1 MRTKI
6 GTRLLSLF
14 LTAICVIGLI
24 PTSAFAAS
32 SENMPSEITLKKSDY
47 FLDTDGSKTYNSPS
61 FDKPLYLHI
70 INMNVGGKTKVGFC
84 AEHGKQLGNTLI
96 GKKWGNPEPVTNS
109 FIKMMIG
116 YYYCMTDAKYMT
128 DAYKAK
134 FGSQLWTDQNMIRYH
149 NAWIQALCW
158 RALGQGAAIPSD
170 AEGQRVAIAK
180 ELMYIANAKN
190 GTSYSDIYT
199 DKYGTTT
206 FYEKGCKVIDN
217 PDCWPDVD
225 VTLYHYIGGNATSP
239 DGKKH
244 YTNDNTQAIMV
255 ATPRGEPTIDDYQIV
270 VKKVDSSN
278 PTKGLPGATFSLT
291 MVGSDDPSFPMTGVT
306 GQDGTYTFKPLKAGT
321 YQVTETEAPEGYQ
334 IDNPGPYT
342 VTLPMNGQK
351 TVTVTATDTPITTSS
366 GSIRKVD
373 KDIPTMGLAGAT
385 IRITGIDN
393 NFKYEGQTV
402 AGGALTDVPWDTM
415 PVGSYIAEEI
425 GAPEGYIL
433 PSPHEKKEFYWDKKS
448 DVTLVFENDSKVKVQ
463 LLKKDESNNPLPG
476 CLFTVIKNGQTLFS
490 AVTDAAG
497 TITVPNVTEGTYWFV
512 EKDAPEGY
520 VVNSEPV
527 TAYVSAADIQ
537 GNKTVTVEATNHRKP
552 GLEIVKIDSV
562 TKEPVANCT
571 FDIRSIDG
579 TYHETLTTDG
589 AGRIFLENMTPGSY
603 EVKETAVPKGYNLNP
618 EKQTVE
624 LTAGGTFTLTFEN
637 VPKTDF
643 TLFKHDSN
651 NHPIAGVT
659 FEISKKGGQSLGHFT
674 TDGQGK
680 LTVPNLEPGIYVAV
694 ETDCPDD
701 YILDKTP
708 HEFQVNAGKTE
719 VGIDV
724 VNLKKPEITV
734 KKVDSIVGG
743 GVEGAK
749 FEIFYAGTGG
759 TGSPAGTY
767 ESLGTKYTDANGI
780 IHLDHLK
787 EGWYRF
793 TEVEAPEGYQLDEP
807 STQEIYL
814 KGDDNA
820 ELTFKDT
827 PLSAIIVMKKDG
839 VNGKAL
845 PGATFQLRYLDGTSG
860 TGGTVIGEKVTDQNG
875 VCSWTGLKA
884 GTYIVEE
891 VKPAPGYNIVEGPK
905 TVYISGKAQDVITV
919 SFDNSP
925 DGTLLIKKV
934 DAKNPTKVLAGA
946 KFRVQYTNGTLL
958 GNDNGI
964 FTTDENGQ
972 ITIAGLEPEKT
983 IIVTE
988 VEAPAGYIIDGQAQ
1002 TIDIKSGKVVSITFK
1017 NAPKGEL
1024 VIEKTDA
1031 ATGKLLPG
1039 AEFIIRKSDGTE
1051 VGADGNIH
1059 NNLTI
1064 ESGTLSSDSHFVTGG
1079 DGRIII
1085 KGLTPGNYTI
1095 TEVKAPDGYLIGK
1108 NASRTIQITAGDTQT
1123 ITFANPS
1130 TCSLLIKKVCSIN
1143 TDKMLEGAVFD
1154 VRYADGS
1161 VVGDSNGVYETGADG
1176 TILITGLEANKA
1188 IIVTET
1194 KAPNGFAIDTKPQT
1208 VTTIAGKVVQLTFA
1222 NAPYGK
1228 LVIEKRDA
1236 ETNNLLPGAEFRVT
1250 TAAGCEVGQNGVIG
1264 DTTLT
1269 SNGIFRTDADG
1280 KITISNLRPGNYIIT
1295 EIKAPDG
1302 YLIDDPTRN
1311 VTVTA
1316 GDTQTI
1322 VFKNHSTCSLLIKKV
1337 CTENPDKMLEG
1348 AVFDVRYADG
1358 TVVGDSNG
1366 VFTTGADGTILI
1378 TGLEANK
1385 AIVVTET
1392 KAPDGFAIDTT
1403 PQTITTQAGKVVQLT
1418 FANAP
1423 YGKII
1428 IEKRDSKTNELLPG
1442 AEFRVTTAAGC
1453 EVGQNGVIG
1462 DTNLTSNGIFTTGAD
1477 GKITITNVRP
1487 GSYVITEIKAPDG
1500 YLIDDPTRTITVTSG
1515 DTQTIVFKDTKPG
1528 GLIIEKRD
1536 SVTKEPLAGAT
1547 FKVTTSDGRFVAQDG
1562 GATSTNGLYTTDAN
1576 GQIHIVDL
1584 DPDTYVVTEV
1594 TAPDG
1599 YLMDAPSQTVKI
1611 EKNDTQTLTFYD
1623 TPLGGLTIVKV
1634 DSESGKRLEGAKIE
1648 VAKLNGEIV
1657 GTYVT
1662 DKLGV
1667 IQLPDLDDGWYQL
1680 TEIKAPKGYLLDS
1693 TPQKVEVKKGETKTF
1708 EFENTAS
1715 ASMLIHK
1722 IDSVTKKG
1730 IQGVKFV
1737 VYDSS
1742 MTPIGEYESDDQ
1754 GYVHLN
1760 KTLEDGKYYVRE
1772 IVAAEGYILDNKV
1785 KSFTVLAGDT
1795 AMIEW
1800 ENTSELGQIQV
1811 IKTSEGYSSVNG
1823 LPAGTPLS
1831 GAIFA
1836 VYDKQNNVV
1845 DKFQTNENGIGS
1857 SKKLPLGIYTVK
1869 EVQAPANYGL
1879 NPTVFTA
1886 DIEFAGQVVK
1896 LNVTDPVI
1904 TAGVSIKKTGYAQTM
1919 NNNVMRWTVSGVRND
1934 STTSLQSFYWRDTLP
1949 TDAVRLTRLVTGTY
1963 STTQTYKVTFT
1974 TNLNSQ
1980 WRTAYDNLST
1990 AKNYTLD
1997 MSSAALGLAS
2007 NEYVTQFMLSFGIVP
2022 AGFHQLTNATV
2033 DAQTLYALTNG
2044 YKFTNK
2050 ADVGGLL
2057 GGNWVQSIA
2066 RWTTSVYSHYVPAKP
2081 AAPKSPKL
2089 PRTGY

>member
-1 MRTKI
+1 MRQKI

-24 PTSAFAAS
+24 PTSAFAAPS
-32 SENMPSEITLKKSDY
+32 GSMPSEITLQKSDY

-61 FDKPLYLHI
+61 FGEPLYLHI
-70 INMNVGGKTKVGFC
+70 INMNVGGKTNVGFC

-116 YYYCMTDAKYMT
+116 YYYCMTDAKYQT
-128 DAYKAK
+128 DAYKEK
-134 FGSQLWTDQNMIRYH
+134 WGGELWTDQNLIRYH

-170 AEGQRVAIAK
+170 AEGQKVAIAK

-206 FYEKGCKVIDN
+206 FYQKGEKVLDN
-217 PDCWPDVD
+217 TDCWPDVD

-255 ATPRGEPTIDDYQIV
+255 ATPSIPTLGNYQIT

-278 PTKGLPGATFSLT
+278 PTKGLAGAEFSLE
-291 MVGSDDPSFPMTGVT
+291 MVGSDDPKFPMTGVT
-306 GQDGTYTFKPLKAGT
+306 GQGGTLTFKDLKAGT
-321 YQVTETEAPEGYQ
+321 YQVTETKAPEDYQ

-342 VTLPMNGQK
+342 VTLPTNGQN
-351 TVTVTATDTPITTSS
+351 TVTVTATDTPITLAS

-373 KDIPTMGLAGAT
+373 KDRPTMGLAGAT

-393 NFKYEGQTV
+393 NFTYEGQTV
-402 AGGALTDVPWDTM
+402 EGGALTDVPWDTM
-415 PVGSYIAEEI
+415 PVGSYVAEEI

-433 PSPHEKKEFYWDKKS
+433 PSPHEKKEFYWDKKNE
-448 DVTLVFENDSKVKVQ
+448 VKLVFENDSKVKVQ

-708 HEFQVNAGKTE
+708 HEFQVNAGVTN

-793 TEVEAPEGYQLDEP
+793 TEVEAPAGYQLDEP

-845 PGATFQLRYLDGTSG
+845 PGATFQLRYLGGTSG

-875 VCSWTGLKA
+875 VCSWTSLKA

-934 DAKNPTKVLAGA
+934 DAKHPTKVLAGA

-988 VEAPAGYIIDGQAQ
+988 IEAPAGYIIDGQAQ

-1031 ATGKLLPG
+1031 ATGKLLSG

-1059 NNLTI
+1059 NDLTI

-1123 ITFANPS
+1123 ITFANP
-1130 TCSLLIKKVCSIN
+1130 
-1143 TDKMLEGAVFD
+1143 
-1154 VRYADGS
+1154 
-1161 VVGDSNGVYETGADG
+1161 
-1176 TILITGLEANKA
+1176 
-1188 IIVTET
+1188 
-1194 KAPNGFAIDTKPQT
+1194 
-1208 VTTIAGKVVQLTFA
+1208 
-1222 NAPYGK
+1222 
-1228 LVIEKRDA
+1228 
-1236 ETNNLLPGAEFRVT
+1236 
-1250 TAAGCEVGQNGVIG
+1250 
-1264 DTTLT
+1264 
-1269 SNGIFRTDADG
+1269 
-1280 KITISNLRPGNYIIT
+1280 
-1295 EIKAPDG
+1295 
-1302 YLIDDPTRN
+1302 
-1311 VTVTA
+1311 
-1316 GDTQTI
+1316 
-1322 VFKNHSTCSLLIKKV
+1322 STCSLLIKKV

-1487 GSYVITEIKAPDG
+1487 GNYIITEIKAPDG

-1648 VAKLNGEIV
+1648 VAKMNGEIV

-1722 IDSVTKKG
+1722 IDSVTRKG

>member
-1 MRTKI
+1 
-6 GTRLLSLF
+6 
-14 LTAICVIGLI
+14 
-24 PTSAFAAS
+24 
-32 SENMPSEITLKKSDY
+32 MPSEITLKKSDY

-70 INMNVGGKTKVGFC
+70 INMNVGGETKVGFC

-116 YYYCMTDAKYMT
+116 YYYCMTDAKYQT
-128 DAYKAK
+128 DAYKEKWGGA
-134 FGSQLWTDQNMIRYH
+134 LWTDQNMIRYH

-170 AEGQRVAIAK
+170 AEGQKVAIAK

-206 FYEKGCKVIDN
+206 FYQKGEKVLDN
-217 PDCWPDVD
+217 TDCWPDVD
-225 VTLYHYIGGNATSP
+225 VTQYHYIGGNATSP

-255 ATPRGEPTIDDYQIV
+255 ATPKEPTSEKYQIV

-278 PTKGLPGATFSLT
+278 PTKGLAGAEFSLE
-291 MVGSDDPSFPMTGVT
+291 MVGSDDPKFPMTGVT
-306 GQDGTYTFKPLKAGT
+306 GQNGTLTFTNLKAGT
-321 YQVTETEAPEGYQ
+321 YQVTETKAPEDYQ

-342 VTLPMNGQK
+342 VTLPTNGQK
-351 TVTVTATDTPITTSS
+351 TVTVTATDTPITIAS

-373 KDIPTMGLAGAT
+373 KDRPTMGLAGAT

-415 PVGSYIAEEI
+415 PVGSYVAEEI

-433 PSPHEKKEFYWDKKS
+433 PSPHEKKEFYWDKKNE
-448 DVTLVFENDSKVKVQ
+448 VKLVFENDSKVKVQ

-562 TKEPVANCT
+562 TKKPVANCT

-708 HEFQVNAGKTE
+708 HEFQVNAGVTN

-793 TEVEAPEGYQLDEP
+793 TEVEAPAGYQLDEP

-845 PGATFQLRYLDGTSG
+845 PGATFQLRYLGGTSG
-860 TGGTVIGEKVTDQNG
+860 TGGTAIGEKVTDQNG

-934 DAKNPTKVLAGA
+934 DAKHPTKVLAGA

-988 VEAPAGYIIDGQAQ
+988 IEAPAGYIIDGQAQ

-1059 NNLTI
+1059 NDLTI

-1123 ITFANPS
+1123 ITFANP
-1130 TCSLLIKKVCSIN
+1130 
-1143 TDKMLEGAVFD
+1143 
-1154 VRYADGS
+1154 
-1161 VVGDSNGVYETGADG
+1161 
-1176 TILITGLEANKA
+1176 
-1188 IIVTET
+1188 
-1194 KAPNGFAIDTKPQT
+1194 
-1208 VTTIAGKVVQLTFA
+1208 
-1222 NAPYGK
+1222 
-1228 LVIEKRDA
+1228 
-1236 ETNNLLPGAEFRVT
+1236 
-1250 TAAGCEVGQNGVIG
+1250 
-1264 DTTLT
+1264 
-1269 SNGIFRTDADG
+1269 
-1280 KITISNLRPGNYIIT
+1280 
-1295 EIKAPDG
+1295 
-1302 YLIDDPTRN
+1302 
-1311 VTVTA
+1311 
-1316 GDTQTI
+1316 
-1322 VFKNHSTCSLLIKKV
+1322 STCSLLIKKV

-1487 GSYVITEIKAPDG
+1487 GSYIITEIKAPDG

-1648 VAKLNGEIV
+1648 VAKMNGEIV

-1722 IDSVTKKG
+1722 IDSVTRKG

>member
-1 MRTKI
+1 MRQKI

-24 PTSAFAAS
+24 PTSAFAAPS
-32 SENMPSEITLKKSDY
+32 GSMPSEITLQKSDY

-61 FDKPLYLHI
+61 FGEPLYLHI

-116 YYYCMTDAKYMT
+116 YYYCMTDAKYQT
-128 DAYKAK
+128 DAYKEK
-134 FGSQLWTDQNMIRYH
+134 WGGELWTDQNLIRYH

-170 AEGQRVAIAK
+170 AEGQKAAIAK

-206 FYEKGCKVIDN
+206 FYQKGEKVLDN
-217 PDCWPDVD
+217 TDCWPDVD

-255 ATPRGEPTIDDYQIV
+255 ATPSIPTLGKYQIV

-278 PTKGLPGATFSLT
+278 PTKGLSGATFSLT
-291 MVGSDDPSFPMTGVT
+291 MVGSTKTLTGVT
-306 GQDGTYTFKPLKAGT
+306 GQDGTYTFKNLKAGT

-334 IDNPGPYT
+334 IDNPGPYA
-342 VTLPMNGQK
+342 VTLPTNGQN
-351 TVTVTATDTPITTSS
+351 TVTVTALDTPITLAS

-373 KDIPTMGLAGAT
+373 KDRPTMGLAGAT

-393 NFKYEGQTV
+393 NFTYEGQTV
-402 AGGALTDVPWDTM
+402 EGGALTDVPWDTM
-415 PVGSYIAEEI
+415 PVGSYVAEEI

-433 PSPHEKKEFYWDKKS
+433 PSPHEKKEFYWDKKNE
-448 DVTLVFENDSKVKVQ
+448 VKLVFENDSKVKVQ

-708 HEFQVNAGKTE
+708 HEFQVNAGVTN

-793 TEVEAPEGYQLDEP
+793 TEVEAPAGYQLDEP

-845 PGATFQLRYLDGTSG
+845 PGATFQLRYLGGTSG

-934 DAKNPTKVLAGA
+934 DAKHPTKVLAGA

-972 ITIAGLEPEKT
+972 ITIAGLEPKKT

-988 VEAPAGYIIDGQAQ
+988 IEAPAGYIIDGQAQ

-1059 NNLTI
+1059 NDLTI

-1085 KGLTPGNYTI
+1085 KGLTPGHYTI

-1123 ITFANPS
+1123 ITFANP
-1130 TCSLLIKKVCSIN
+1130 
-1143 TDKMLEGAVFD
+1143 
-1154 VRYADGS
+1154 
-1161 VVGDSNGVYETGADG
+1161 
-1176 TILITGLEANKA
+1176 
-1188 IIVTET
+1188 
-1194 KAPNGFAIDTKPQT
+1194 
-1208 VTTIAGKVVQLTFA
+1208 
-1222 NAPYGK
+1222 
-1228 LVIEKRDA
+1228 
-1236 ETNNLLPGAEFRVT
+1236 
-1250 TAAGCEVGQNGVIG
+1250 
-1264 DTTLT
+1264 
-1269 SNGIFRTDADG
+1269 
-1280 KITISNLRPGNYIIT
+1280 
-1295 EIKAPDG
+1295 
-1302 YLIDDPTRN
+1302 
-1311 VTVTA
+1311 
-1316 GDTQTI
+1316 
-1322 VFKNHSTCSLLIKKV
+1322 STCSLLIKKV

-1487 GSYVITEIKAPDG
+1487 GSYIITEIKAPDG

-1648 VAKLNGEIV
+1648 VAKMNGEIV

-1722 IDSVTKKG
+1722 IDSVTRKG

>member
-24 PTSAFAAS
+24 PTSAFAAPS
-32 SENMPSEITLKKSDY
+32 GSMPSEITLQKSDY

-61 FDKPLYLHI
+61 FGEPLYLHI
-70 INMNVGGKTKVGFC
+70 INMNVGGETKIGFC

-116 YYYCMTDAKYMT
+116 YYYCMTDAKYQT
-128 DAYKAK
+128 DAYKEK
-134 FGSQLWTDQNMIRYH
+134 WGGELWTDQNLIRYH

-170 AEGQRVAIAK
+170 AEGQKVAIAK

-206 FYEKGCKVIDN
+206 FYQKGEKVLDN
-217 PDCWPDVD
+217 TDCWPDVD
-225 VTLYHYIGGNATSP
+225 VTLYRYIGGNATSP

-255 ATPRGEPTIDDYQIV
+255 ATPKKSDIPSDKYQIV

-278 PTKGLPGATFSLT
+278 PTKGLAGATFSLE
-291 MVGSDDPSFPMTGVT
+291 MVGSDDPKFPMTGVT
-306 GQDGTYTFKPLKAGT
+306 GQDGTYTFKNLKAGT

-334 IDNPGPYT
+334 IDNPGPYA
-342 VTLPMNGQK
+342 VTLPTNGQK
-351 TVTVTATDTPITTSS
+351 TVTVTALDTPITLAS

-373 KDIPTMGLAGAT
+373 KDRPTMGLAGAT

-393 NFKYEGQTV
+393 NFTYEGQTV
-402 AGGALTDVPWDTM
+402 EGGALTDVPWDTM
-415 PVGSYIAEEI
+415 PVGSYVAEEI

-433 PSPHEKKEFYWDKKS
+433 PSPHEKKEFYWDKKNE
-448 DVTLVFENDSKVKVQ
+448 VKLVFENDSKVKVQ

-562 TKEPVANCT
+562 TKKPVANCT

-708 HEFQVNAGKTE
+708 HEFQVNAGVTN

-793 TEVEAPEGYQLDEP
+793 TEVEAPAGYQLDEP

-845 PGATFQLRYLDGTSG
+845 PGATFQLRYLGGTSG

-988 VEAPAGYIIDGQAQ
+988 IEAPAGYIIDGQAQ

-1059 NNLTI
+1059 NDLTI

-1123 ITFANPS
+1123 ITFANP
-1130 TCSLLIKKVCSIN
+1130 
-1143 TDKMLEGAVFD
+1143 
-1154 VRYADGS
+1154 
-1161 VVGDSNGVYETGADG
+1161 
-1176 TILITGLEANKA
+1176 
-1188 IIVTET
+1188 
-1194 KAPNGFAIDTKPQT
+1194 
-1208 VTTIAGKVVQLTFA
+1208 
-1222 NAPYGK
+1222 
-1228 LVIEKRDA
+1228 
-1236 ETNNLLPGAEFRVT
+1236 
-1250 TAAGCEVGQNGVIG
+1250 
-1264 DTTLT
+1264 
-1269 SNGIFRTDADG
+1269 
-1280 KITISNLRPGNYIIT
+1280 
-1295 EIKAPDG
+1295 
-1302 YLIDDPTRN
+1302 
-1311 VTVTA
+1311 
-1316 GDTQTI
+1316 
-1322 VFKNHSTCSLLIKKV
+1322 STCSLLIKKV

-1487 GSYVITEIKAPDG
+1487 GNYIITEIKAPDG

-1648 VAKLNGEIV
+1648 VAKMNGEIV

-1722 IDSVTKKG
+1722 IDSVTRKG

>member
-1 MRTKI
+1 MRQKI

-24 PTSAFAAS
+24 PTSAFAAPS
-32 SENMPSEITLKKSDY
+32 GSMPSEITLQKSDY

-61 FDKPLYLHI
+61 FGEPLYLHI

-116 YYYCMTDAKYMT
+116 YYYCMTDAKYQT
-128 DAYKAK
+128 DAYKEK
-134 FGSQLWTDQNMIRYH
+134 WGGELWTDQNLIRYH

-170 AEGQRVAIAK
+170 AEGQKAAIAK

-206 FYEKGCKVIDN
+206 FYQKGEKVLDN
-217 PDCWPDVD
+217 TDCWPDVD

-255 ATPRGEPTIDDYQIV
+255 ATPSIPTAESYQIV

-278 PTKGLPGATFSLT
+278 PTKGLSGATFSLT
-291 MVGSDDPSFPMTGVT
+291 MVGSTKTLTGVT
-306 GQDGTYTFKPLKAGT
+306 GQDGTYTFKNLKAGT

-334 IDNPGPYT
+334 IDNPGPYA
-342 VTLPMNGQK
+342 VTLPTNGQK
-351 TVTVTATDTPITTSS
+351 TVTVTATDTPITLAS

-373 KDIPTMGLAGAT
+373 KDRPTMGLAGAT

-393 NFKYEGQTV
+393 NFTYEGQTV
-402 AGGALTDVPWDTM
+402 EGGALTDVPWDTM
-415 PVGSYIAEEI
+415 PVGSYVAEEI

-433 PSPHEKKEFYWDKKS
+433 PSPHEKKEFYWDKKNE
-448 DVTLVFENDSKVKVQ
+448 VKLVFENDSKVKVQ

-708 HEFQVNAGKTE
+708 HEFQVNAGVTN

-793 TEVEAPEGYQLDEP
+793 TEVEAPAGYQLDEP

-845 PGATFQLRYLDGTSG
+845 PGATFQLRYLGGTSG

-875 VCSWTGLKA
+875 VCSWTSLKA

-934 DAKNPTKVLAGA
+934 DAKHPTKVLAGA

-988 VEAPAGYIIDGQAQ
+988 IEAPAGYIIDGQAQ

-1031 ATGKLLPG
+1031 ATGKLLSG

-1059 NNLTI
+1059 NDLTI

-1123 ITFANPS
+1123 ITFANP
-1130 TCSLLIKKVCSIN
+1130 
-1143 TDKMLEGAVFD
+1143 
-1154 VRYADGS
+1154 
-1161 VVGDSNGVYETGADG
+1161 
-1176 TILITGLEANKA
+1176 
-1188 IIVTET
+1188 
-1194 KAPNGFAIDTKPQT
+1194 
-1208 VTTIAGKVVQLTFA
+1208 
-1222 NAPYGK
+1222 
-1228 LVIEKRDA
+1228 
-1236 ETNNLLPGAEFRVT
+1236 
-1250 TAAGCEVGQNGVIG
+1250 
-1264 DTTLT
+1264 
-1269 SNGIFRTDADG
+1269 
-1280 KITISNLRPGNYIIT
+1280 
-1295 EIKAPDG
+1295 
-1302 YLIDDPTRN
+1302 
-1311 VTVTA
+1311 
-1316 GDTQTI
+1316 
-1322 VFKNHSTCSLLIKKV
+1322 STCSLLIKKV

-1487 GSYVITEIKAPDG
+1487 GNYVITEIKAPDG

-1648 VAKLNGEIV
+1648 VAKMNGEIV

-1722 IDSVTKKG
+1722 IDSVTRKG

>member
-24 PTSAFAAS
+24 PTSAFAAPS
-32 SENMPSEITLKKSDY
+32 GSMPSEITLQKSDY

-61 FDKPLYLHI
+61 FGEPLYLHI
-70 INMNVGGKTKVGFC
+70 INMNVGGETKIGFC

-116 YYYCMTDAKYMT
+116 YYYCMTDTKYQT
-128 DAYKAK
+128 DAYKEK
-134 FGSQLWTDQNMIRYH
+134 WGGELWTDPNLIRYH

-158 RALGQGAAIPSD
+158 RALGQGTAIPSD
-170 AEGQRVAIAK
+170 AEGQKVAIAK

-206 FYEKGCKVIDN
+206 FYQKGEKVLDN
-217 PDCWPDVD
+217 TDCWPDVD

-244 YTNDNTQAIMV
+244 YTNENTQAIMV
-255 ATPRGEPTIDDYQIV
+255 ATPKEPTSEEYQIV

-278 PTKGLPGATFSLT
+278 PTKGLAGAEFSLE
-291 MVGSDDPSFPMTGVT
+291 MVGSDDPKFPMTGVT
-306 GQDGTYTFKPLKAGT
+306 RQNGTYTFRGLKAGT
-321 YQVTETEAPEGYQ
+321 YQVTETTAPDGYQ

-342 VTLPMNGQK
+342 VTLPTNGQK
-351 TVTVTATDTPITTSS
+351 TVTVTALDTPITLAS

-373 KDIPTMGLAGAT
+373 KDRPTMGLAGAT

-393 NFKYEGQTV
+393 NFTYEGQTV
-402 AGGALTDVPWDTM
+402 EGGALTDVPWDTM
-415 PVGSYIAEEI
+415 PVGSYVAEEI

-433 PSPHEKKEFYWDKKS
+433 PSPHEKKEFYWDKKNE
-448 DVTLVFENDSKVKVQ
+448 VKLVFENDSKVKVQ

-708 HEFQVNAGKTE
+708 HEFQVNAGVTN

-793 TEVEAPEGYQLDEP
+793 TEVEAPAGYQLDEP

-845 PGATFQLRYLDGTSG
+845 PGATFQLRYLGGTSG

-934 DAKNPTKVLAGA
+934 DAKHPTKVLAGA

-972 ITIAGLEPEKT
+972 ITIAGLEPKKT

-988 VEAPAGYIIDGQAQ
+988 IEAPAGYIIDGQAQ

-1059 NNLTI
+1059 NDLTI

-1085 KGLTPGNYTI
+1085 KGLTPGHYTI

-1123 ITFANPS
+1123 ITFANP
-1130 TCSLLIKKVCSIN
+1130 
-1143 TDKMLEGAVFD
+1143 
-1154 VRYADGS
+1154 
-1161 VVGDSNGVYETGADG
+1161 
-1176 TILITGLEANKA
+1176 
-1188 IIVTET
+1188 
-1194 KAPNGFAIDTKPQT
+1194 
-1208 VTTIAGKVVQLTFA
+1208 
-1222 NAPYGK
+1222 
-1228 LVIEKRDA
+1228 
-1236 ETNNLLPGAEFRVT
+1236 
-1250 TAAGCEVGQNGVIG
+1250 
-1264 DTTLT
+1264 
-1269 SNGIFRTDADG
+1269 
-1280 KITISNLRPGNYIIT
+1280 
-1295 EIKAPDG
+1295 
-1302 YLIDDPTRN
+1302 
-1311 VTVTA
+1311 
-1316 GDTQTI
+1316 
-1322 VFKNHSTCSLLIKKV
+1322 STCSLLIKKV

-1487 GSYVITEIKAPDG
+1487 GNYVITEIKAPDG

-1648 VAKLNGEIV
+1648 VAKMNGEIV

-1722 IDSVTKKG
+1722 IDSVTRKG

-2066 RWTTSVYSHYVPAKP
+2066 RWTTSIYSHYVPAKP

>member
-1 MRTKI
+1 MRQKI

-24 PTSAFAAS
+24 PTSAFAAPS
-32 SENMPSEITLKKSDY
+32 GSMPSEITLQKSDY

-61 FDKPLYLHI
+61 FGEPLYLHI

-116 YYYCMTDAKYMT
+116 YYYCMTDAKYQT
-128 DAYKAK
+128 DAYKEK
-134 FGSQLWTDQNMIRYH
+134 WGGELWTDQNLIRYH

-170 AEGQRVAIAK
+170 AEGQKAAIAK

-206 FYEKGCKVIDN
+206 FYQKGEKVLDN
-217 PDCWPDVD
+217 TDCWPDVD

-255 ATPRGEPTIDDYQIV
+255 ATPSIPTAESYQIV

-278 PTKGLPGATFSLT
+278 PTKGLSGATFSLT
-291 MVGSDDPSFPMTGVT
+291 MVGSTKTLTGVT
-306 GQDGTYTFKPLKAGT
+306 GQDGTYTFKNLKAGT

-334 IDNPGPYT
+334 IDNPGPYA
-342 VTLPMNGQK
+342 VTLPTNGQK
-351 TVTVTATDTPITTSS
+351 TVTVTALDTPITLAS

-373 KDIPTMGLAGAT
+373 KDRPTMGLAGAT

-393 NFKYEGQTV
+393 NFTYEGQTV
-402 AGGALTDVPWDTM
+402 EGGALTDVPWDTM
-415 PVGSYIAEEI
+415 PVGSYVAEEI

-433 PSPHEKKEFYWDKKS
+433 PSPHEKKEFYWDKKNE
-448 DVTLVFENDSKVKVQ
+448 VKLVFENDSKVKVQ

-708 HEFQVNAGKTE
+708 HEFQVNAGVTN

-793 TEVEAPEGYQLDEP
+793 TEVEAPAGYQLDEP

-845 PGATFQLRYLDGTSG
+845 PGATFQLRYLGGTSG

-875 VCSWTGLKA
+875 VCSWTSLKA

-934 DAKNPTKVLAGA
+934 DAKHPTKVLAGA

-988 VEAPAGYIIDGQAQ
+988 IEAPAGYIIDGQAQ

-1031 ATGKLLPG
+1031 ATGKLLSG

-1059 NNLTI
+1059 NDLTI

-1123 ITFANPS
+1123 ITFANP
-1130 TCSLLIKKVCSIN
+1130 
-1143 TDKMLEGAVFD
+1143 
-1154 VRYADGS
+1154 
-1161 VVGDSNGVYETGADG
+1161 
-1176 TILITGLEANKA
+1176 
-1188 IIVTET
+1188 
-1194 KAPNGFAIDTKPQT
+1194 
-1208 VTTIAGKVVQLTFA
+1208 
-1222 NAPYGK
+1222 
-1228 LVIEKRDA
+1228 
-1236 ETNNLLPGAEFRVT
+1236 
-1250 TAAGCEVGQNGVIG
+1250 
-1264 DTTLT
+1264 
-1269 SNGIFRTDADG
+1269 
-1280 KITISNLRPGNYIIT
+1280 
-1295 EIKAPDG
+1295 
-1302 YLIDDPTRN
+1302 
-1311 VTVTA
+1311 
-1316 GDTQTI
+1316 
-1322 VFKNHSTCSLLIKKV
+1322 STCSLLIKKV

-1487 GSYVITEIKAPDG
+1487 GNYVITEIKAPDG

-1648 VAKLNGEIV
+1648 VAKMNGEIV

-1708 EFENTAS
+1708 EFENIAS

-1722 IDSVTKKG
+1722 IDSVTRKG

-1760 KTLEDGKYYVRE
+1760 KTLEDGRYYVRE

>member
-1 MRTKI
+1 MRQKI

-24 PTSAFAAS
+24 PTSAFAAPS
-32 SENMPSEITLKKSDY
+32 GSMPSEITLQKSDY

-61 FDKPLYLHI
+61 FGEPLYLHI

-116 YYYCMTDAKYMT
+116 YYYCMTDAKYQT
-128 DAYKAK
+128 DAYKEK
-134 FGSQLWTDQNMIRYH
+134 WGGELWTDQNLIRYH

-170 AEGQRVAIAK
+170 AEGQKAAIAK

-206 FYEKGCKVIDN
+206 FYQKGEKVLDN
-217 PDCWPDVD
+217 TDCWPDVD

-255 ATPRGEPTIDDYQIV
+255 ATPSIPTAESYQIV

-278 PTKGLPGATFSLT
+278 PTKGLSGATFSLT
-291 MVGSDDPSFPMTGVT
+291 MVGSTKTLTGVT
-306 GQDGTYTFKPLKAGT
+306 GQDGTYTFKNLKAGT

-334 IDNPGPYT
+334 IDNPGPYA
-342 VTLPMNGQK
+342 VTLPTNGQK
-351 TVTVTATDTPITTSS
+351 TVTVTALDTPITLAS

-373 KDIPTMGLAGAT
+373 KDRPTMGLAGAT

-393 NFKYEGQTV
+393 NFTYEGQTV
-402 AGGALTDVPWDTM
+402 EGGALTDVPWDTM
-415 PVGSYIAEEI
+415 PVGSYVAEEI

-433 PSPHEKKEFYWDKKS
+433 PSPHEKKEFYWDKKNE
-448 DVTLVFENDSKVKVQ
+448 VKLVFENDSKVKVQ

-708 HEFQVNAGKTE
+708 HEFQVNAGVTN

-793 TEVEAPEGYQLDEP
+793 TEVEAPAGYQLDEP

-845 PGATFQLRYLDGTSG
+845 PGATFQLRYLGGTSG

-934 DAKNPTKVLAGA
+934 DAKHPTKVLAGA

-988 VEAPAGYIIDGQAQ
+988 IEAPAGYIIDGQAQ

-1031 ATGKLLPG
+1031 ATGKLLSG

-1059 NNLTI
+1059 NDLTI

-1123 ITFANPS
+1123 ITFANP
-1130 TCSLLIKKVCSIN
+1130 
-1143 TDKMLEGAVFD
+1143 
-1154 VRYADGS
+1154 
-1161 VVGDSNGVYETGADG
+1161 
-1176 TILITGLEANKA
+1176 
-1188 IIVTET
+1188 
-1194 KAPNGFAIDTKPQT
+1194 
-1208 VTTIAGKVVQLTFA
+1208 
-1222 NAPYGK
+1222 
-1228 LVIEKRDA
+1228 
-1236 ETNNLLPGAEFRVT
+1236 
-1250 TAAGCEVGQNGVIG
+1250 
-1264 DTTLT
+1264 
-1269 SNGIFRTDADG
+1269 
-1280 KITISNLRPGNYIIT
+1280 
-1295 EIKAPDG
+1295 
-1302 YLIDDPTRN
+1302 
-1311 VTVTA
+1311 
-1316 GDTQTI
+1316 
-1322 VFKNHSTCSLLIKKV
+1322 STCSLLIKKV

-1487 GSYVITEIKAPDG
+1487 GNYVITEIKAPDG

-1648 VAKLNGEIV
+1648 VAKMNGEIV

-1722 IDSVTKKG
+1722 IDSVTRKG

>member
-24 PTSAFAAS
+24 PTSAFAAPS
-32 SENMPSEITLKKSDY
+32 GSMPSEITLQKSDY

-61 FDKPLYLHI
+61 FGEPLYLHI
-70 INMNVGGKTKVGFC
+70 INMNVGGETKVGFC

-116 YYYCMTDAKYMT
+116 YYYCMTDAKYQT
-128 DAYKAK
+128 DAYKEK
-134 FGSQLWTDQNMIRYH
+134 WGGELWTDQNLIRYH

-170 AEGQRVAIAK
+170 AEGQKVAIAK

-206 FYEKGCKVIDN
+206 FYQKGEKVLDN
-217 PDCWPDVD
+217 TDCWPDVD
-225 VTLYHYIGGNATSP
+225 VTLYRYIGGNATSP

-244 YTNDNTQAIMV
+244 YTNDNTQAVMV
-255 ATPRGEPTIDDYQIV
+255 ATPKPPTAEDYQIV

-278 PTKGLPGATFSLT
+278 PTKGLAGAAFSLE
-291 MVGSDDPSFPMTGVT
+291 MVGSDDPMFPMTGVT
-306 GQDGTYTFKPLKAGT
+306 GQDGTYTFKKLKAGT
-321 YQVTETEAPEGYQ
+321 YQVTETKAPDGYQ

-342 VTLPMNGQK
+342 VTLPTNGQK
-351 TVTVTATDTPITTSS
+351 TVTVTALDTPITLAS

-373 KDIPTMGLAGAT
+373 KDRPTMGLAGAT

-393 NFKYEGQTV
+393 NFTYEGQTV
-402 AGGALTDVPWDTM
+402 EGGALTDVPWDTM
-415 PVGSYIAEEI
+415 PVGSYVAEEI

-433 PSPHEKKEFYWDKKS
+433 PSPHEKKEFYWDKKNE
-448 DVTLVFENDSKVKVQ
+448 VKLVFENDSKVKVQ

-552 GLEIVKIDSV
+552 GLEIVKINSV

-579 TYHETLTTDG
+579 TYHEALTTDG

-708 HEFQVNAGKTE
+708 HEFQVNAGVTN

-793 TEVEAPEGYQLDEP
+793 TEVEAPAGYQLDEP

-845 PGATFQLRYLDGTSG
+845 PGATFQLRYLGGTSG

-988 VEAPAGYIIDGQAQ
+988 IEAPAGYIIDGQAQ

-1059 NNLTI
+1059 NDLTI

-1123 ITFANPS
+1123 ITFANP
-1130 TCSLLIKKVCSIN
+1130 
-1143 TDKMLEGAVFD
+1143 
-1154 VRYADGS
+1154 
-1161 VVGDSNGVYETGADG
+1161 
-1176 TILITGLEANKA
+1176 
-1188 IIVTET
+1188 
-1194 KAPNGFAIDTKPQT
+1194 
-1208 VTTIAGKVVQLTFA
+1208 
-1222 NAPYGK
+1222 
-1228 LVIEKRDA
+1228 
-1236 ETNNLLPGAEFRVT
+1236 
-1250 TAAGCEVGQNGVIG
+1250 
-1264 DTTLT
+1264 
-1269 SNGIFRTDADG
+1269 
-1280 KITISNLRPGNYIIT
+1280 
-1295 EIKAPDG
+1295 
-1302 YLIDDPTRN
+1302 
-1311 VTVTA
+1311 
-1316 GDTQTI
+1316 
-1322 VFKNHSTCSLLIKKV
+1322 STCSLLIKKV

-1462 DTNLTSNGIFTTGAD
+1462 DTKLTSNGIFTTGAD

-1487 GSYVITEIKAPDG
+1487 GSYIITEIKAPDG

-1536 SVTKEPLAGAT
+1536 SVTKVPLAGAT

-1919 NNNVMRWTVSGVRND
+1919 NNNIMRWTVSGVRND

-2066 RWTTSVYSHYVPAKP
+2066 RWTTSIYSHYVPAKP
-2081 AAPKSPKL
+2081 AAPKSPTL

>member
-1 MRTKI
+1 MRQKI

-24 PTSAFAAS
+24 PTSAFAAPS
-32 SENMPSEITLKKSDY
+32 GSMPSEITLQKSDY

-61 FDKPLYLHI
+61 FGEPLYLHI
-70 INMNVGGKTKVGFC
+70 INMNVGGKTNVGFC

-116 YYYCMTDAKYMT
+116 YYYCMTDAKYQT
-128 DAYKAK
+128 DAYKEK
-134 FGSQLWTDQNMIRYH
+134 WGGELWTDQNLIRYH

-170 AEGQRVAIAK
+170 AEGQKVAIAK

-206 FYEKGCKVIDN
+206 FYQKGEKVLDN
-217 PDCWPDVD
+217 TDCWPDVD

-255 ATPRGEPTIDDYQIV
+255 ATPSIPTLGNYQIT

-278 PTKGLPGATFSLT
+278 PTKGLAGAEFSLE
-291 MVGSDDPSFPMTGVT
+291 MVGSDDPKFPMTGVT
-306 GQDGTYTFKPLKAGT
+306 GQGGTLTFKDLKAGT
-321 YQVTETEAPEGYQ
+321 YQVTETKAPEDYQ

-342 VTLPMNGQK
+342 VTLPTNGQN
-351 TVTVTATDTPITTSS
+351 TVTVTATDTPITLAS

-373 KDIPTMGLAGAT
+373 KDRPTMGLAGAT

-393 NFKYEGQTV
+393 NFTYEGQTV
-402 AGGALTDVPWDTM
+402 EGGALTDVPWDTM
-415 PVGSYIAEEI
+415 PVGSYVAEEI

-433 PSPHEKKEFYWDKKS
+433 PSPHEKKEFYWDKKNE
-448 DVTLVFENDSKVKVQ
+448 VKLVFENDSKVKVQ

-552 GLEIVKIDSV
+552 GLEIVKINSV

-708 HEFQVNAGKTE
+708 HEFQVNAGVTN

-793 TEVEAPEGYQLDEP
+793 TEVEAPAGYQLDEP

-845 PGATFQLRYLDGTSG
+845 PGATFQLRYLGGTSG

-988 VEAPAGYIIDGQAQ
+988 IEAPAGYIIDGQAQ

-1059 NNLTI
+1059 NDLTI

-1123 ITFANPS
+1123 ITFANP
-1130 TCSLLIKKVCSIN
+1130 
-1143 TDKMLEGAVFD
+1143 
-1154 VRYADGS
+1154 
-1161 VVGDSNGVYETGADG
+1161 
-1176 TILITGLEANKA
+1176 
-1188 IIVTET
+1188 
-1194 KAPNGFAIDTKPQT
+1194 
-1208 VTTIAGKVVQLTFA
+1208 
-1222 NAPYGK
+1222 
-1228 LVIEKRDA
+1228 
-1236 ETNNLLPGAEFRVT
+1236 
-1250 TAAGCEVGQNGVIG
+1250 
-1264 DTTLT
+1264 
-1269 SNGIFRTDADG
+1269 
-1280 KITISNLRPGNYIIT
+1280 
-1295 EIKAPDG
+1295 
-1302 YLIDDPTRN
+1302 
-1311 VTVTA
+1311 
-1316 GDTQTI
+1316 
-1322 VFKNHSTCSLLIKKV
+1322 STCSLLIKKV

-1487 GSYVITEIKAPDG
+1487 GSYIITEIKAPDG

-1648 VAKLNGEIV
+1648 VAKMNGEIV

-1722 IDSVTKKG
+1722 IDSVTRKG

>member
-1 MRTKI
+1 MRQKI

-24 PTSAFAAS
+24 PTSAFAAPS
-32 SENMPSEITLKKSDY
+32 GSMPSEITLQKSDY

-61 FDKPLYLHI
+61 FGEPLYLHI
-70 INMNVGGKTKVGFC
+70 INMNVGGKTNVGFC

-116 YYYCMTDAKYMT
+116 YYYCMTDAKYQT
-128 DAYKAK
+128 DAYKEK
-134 FGSQLWTDQNMIRYH
+134 WGGELWTDQNLIRYH

-170 AEGQRVAIAK
+170 AEGQKVAIAK

-206 FYEKGCKVIDN
+206 FYQKGEKVLDN
-217 PDCWPDVD
+217 TDCWPDVD

-255 ATPRGEPTIDDYQIV
+255 ATPSIPTLGNYQIT

-278 PTKGLPGATFSLT
+278 PTKGLAGAEFSLE
-291 MVGSDDPSFPMTGVT
+291 MVGSDDPKFPMTGVT
-306 GQDGTYTFKPLKAGT
+306 GQGGTLTFKDLKAGT
-321 YQVTETEAPEGYQ
+321 YQVTETKAPEDYQ

-342 VTLPMNGQK
+342 VTLPTNGQN
-351 TVTVTATDTPITTSS
+351 TVTVTATDTPITLAS

-373 KDIPTMGLAGAT
+373 KDRPTMGLAGAT

-393 NFKYEGQTV
+393 NFTYEGQTV
-402 AGGALTDVPWDTM
+402 EGGALTDVPWDTM
-415 PVGSYIAEEI
+415 PVGSYVAEEI

-433 PSPHEKKEFYWDKKS
+433 PSPHEKKEFYWDKKNE
-448 DVTLVFENDSKVKVQ
+448 VKLVFENDSKVKVQ

-552 GLEIVKIDSV
+552 GLEIVKINSV

-708 HEFQVNAGKTE
+708 HEFQVNAGVTN

-724 VNLKKPEITV
+724 VNLKKPEISV

-793 TEVEAPEGYQLDEP
+793 TEVEAPAGYQLDEP

-845 PGATFQLRYLDGTSG
+845 PGATFQLRYLGGTSG

-875 VCSWTGLKA
+875 VCSWTSLKA

-934 DAKNPTKVLAGA
+934 DAKHPTKVLAGA

-988 VEAPAGYIIDGQAQ
+988 IEAPAGYIIDGQAQ

-1059 NNLTI
+1059 NDLTI

-1123 ITFANPS
+1123 ITFANP
-1130 TCSLLIKKVCSIN
+1130 
-1143 TDKMLEGAVFD
+1143 
-1154 VRYADGS
+1154 
-1161 VVGDSNGVYETGADG
+1161 
-1176 TILITGLEANKA
+1176 
-1188 IIVTET
+1188 
-1194 KAPNGFAIDTKPQT
+1194 
-1208 VTTIAGKVVQLTFA
+1208 
-1222 NAPYGK
+1222 
-1228 LVIEKRDA
+1228 
-1236 ETNNLLPGAEFRVT
+1236 
-1250 TAAGCEVGQNGVIG
+1250 
-1264 DTTLT
+1264 
-1269 SNGIFRTDADG
+1269 
-1280 KITISNLRPGNYIIT
+1280 
-1295 EIKAPDG
+1295 
-1302 YLIDDPTRN
+1302 
-1311 VTVTA
+1311 
-1316 GDTQTI
+1316 
-1322 VFKNHSTCSLLIKKV
+1322 STCSLLIKKV

-1487 GSYVITEIKAPDG
+1487 GNYIITEIKAPDG

-1648 VAKLNGEIV
+1648 VAKMNGEIV

-1722 IDSVTKKG
+1722 IDSVTRKG

-1737 VYDSS
+1737 VYDIS

-2066 RWTTSVYSHYVPAKP
+2066 RWTTSIYSHYVPAKP

>member
-24 PTSAFAAS
+24 PTSAFAAPS
-32 SENMPSEITLKKSDY
+32 GSMPSEITLQKSDY
-47 FLDTDGSKTYNSPS
+47 FLDTAGSKTYNSPS
-61 FDKPLYLHI
+61 FGEPLYLHI

-116 YYYCMTDAKYMT
+116 YYYCMTDAKYQT
-128 DAYKAK
+128 DAYKEK
-134 FGSQLWTDQNMIRYH
+134 WGGELWTDQNLIRYH

-170 AEGQRVAIAK
+170 AEGQKVAIAK

-206 FYEKGCKVIDN
+206 FYQKGEKVLDN
-217 PDCWPDVD
+217 TDCWPDVD

-244 YTNDNTQAIMV
+244 YTNENTQAIMV
-255 ATPRGEPTIDDYQIV
+255 ATPKEPTSEEYQIV

-278 PTKGLPGATFSLT
+278 PTKGLAGAEFSLE
-291 MVGSDDPSFPMTGVT
+291 MVGSDDPKFPMTGVT
-306 GQDGTYTFKPLKAGT
+306 GQNGTYTFRGLKAGT
-321 YQVTETEAPEGYQ
+321 YQVTETKAPEDYQ

-342 VTLPMNGQK
+342 VTLPTNGQK
-351 TVTVTATDTPITTSS
+351 TVTVTALDTPITLAS

-373 KDIPTMGLAGAT
+373 KDRPTMGLAGAT

-393 NFKYEGQTV
+393 NFTYEGQTV
-402 AGGALTDVPWDTM
+402 EGGALTDVPWDTM
-415 PVGSYIAEEI
+415 PVGSYVAEEI

-433 PSPHEKKEFYWDKKS
+433 PSPHEKKEFYWDKKNE
-448 DVTLVFENDSKVKVQ
+448 VKLVFENDSKVKVQ

-579 TYHETLTTDG
+579 TYHEALTTDG

-708 HEFQVNAGKTE
+708 HEFQVNAGVTN

-793 TEVEAPEGYQLDEP
+793 TEVEAPAGYQLDEP

-845 PGATFQLRYLDGTSG
+845 PGATFQLRYLGGTSG
-860 TGGTVIGEKVTDQNG
+860 TGGTAIGEKVTDQNG

-972 ITIAGLEPEKT
+972 ITIAGLEPKKT

-988 VEAPAGYIIDGQAQ
+988 IEAPAGYIIDGQAQ

-1059 NNLTI
+1059 NDLTI

-1123 ITFANPS
+1123 ITFANP
-1130 TCSLLIKKVCSIN
+1130 
-1143 TDKMLEGAVFD
+1143 
-1154 VRYADGS
+1154 
-1161 VVGDSNGVYETGADG
+1161 
-1176 TILITGLEANKA
+1176 
-1188 IIVTET
+1188 
-1194 KAPNGFAIDTKPQT
+1194 
-1208 VTTIAGKVVQLTFA
+1208 
-1222 NAPYGK
+1222 
-1228 LVIEKRDA
+1228 
-1236 ETNNLLPGAEFRVT
+1236 
-1250 TAAGCEVGQNGVIG
+1250 
-1264 DTTLT
+1264 
-1269 SNGIFRTDADG
+1269 
-1280 KITISNLRPGNYIIT
+1280 
-1295 EIKAPDG
+1295 
-1302 YLIDDPTRN
+1302 
-1311 VTVTA
+1311 
-1316 GDTQTI
+1316 
-1322 VFKNHSTCSLLIKKV
+1322 STCSLLIKKV

-1487 GSYVITEIKAPDG
+1487 GNYIITEIKAPDG

-1536 SVTKEPLAGAT
+1536 SVTKVPLAGAT

-1919 NNNVMRWTVSGVRND
+1919 NNNIMRWTVSGVRND

-2066 RWTTSVYSHYVPAKP
+2066 RWTTSIYSHYVPAKP

>member
-24 PTSAFAAS
+24 PTSAFAAPS
-32 SENMPSEITLKKSDY
+32 GSMPSEITLQKSDY

-61 FDKPLYLHI
+61 FGEPLYLHI
-70 INMNVGGKTKVGFC
+70 INMNVGGETKIGFC

-116 YYYCMTDAKYMT
+116 YYYCMTDTKYQT
-128 DAYKAK
+128 DAYKEK
-134 FGSQLWTDQNMIRYH
+134 WGGELWTDPNLIRYH

-170 AEGQRVAIAK
+170 AEGQKVAIAK

-206 FYEKGCKVIDN
+206 FYQKGEKVLDN
-217 PDCWPDVD
+217 TDCWPDVD

-244 YTNDNTQAIMV
+244 YTNENTQAIMV
-255 ATPRGEPTIDDYQIV
+255 ATPKEPTSEEYQIV

-278 PTKGLPGATFSLT
+278 PTKGLAGAEFSLE
-291 MVGSDDPSFPMTGVT
+291 MVGSDDPKFPMTGVT
-306 GQDGTYTFKPLKAGT
+306 GQNGTYTFRGLKAGT
-321 YQVTETEAPEGYQ
+321 YQVTETAAPDGYQ

-342 VTLPMNGQK
+342 VTLPTNGQK
-351 TVTVTATDTPITTSS
+351 TVTVTALDTPITLAS

-373 KDIPTMGLAGAT
+373 KDRPTMGLAGAT

-393 NFKYEGQTV
+393 NFTYEGQTV
-402 AGGALTDVPWDTM
+402 EGGALTDVPWDTM
-415 PVGSYIAEEI
+415 PVGSYVAEEI

-433 PSPHEKKEFYWDKKS
+433 PSPHEKKEFYWDKKNE
-448 DVTLVFENDSKVKVQ
+448 VKLVFENDSKVKVQ

-708 HEFQVNAGKTE
+708 HEFQVNAGVTN

-793 TEVEAPEGYQLDEP
+793 TEVEAPAGYQLDEP

-845 PGATFQLRYLDGTSG
+845 PGATFQLRYLGGTSG

-934 DAKNPTKVLAGA
+934 DAKHPTKVLAGA

-988 VEAPAGYIIDGQAQ
+988 IEAPAGYIIDGQAQ

-1059 NNLTI
+1059 NDLTI

-1123 ITFANPS
+1123 ITFANP
-1130 TCSLLIKKVCSIN
+1130 
-1143 TDKMLEGAVFD
+1143 
-1154 VRYADGS
+1154 
-1161 VVGDSNGVYETGADG
+1161 
-1176 TILITGLEANKA
+1176 
-1188 IIVTET
+1188 
-1194 KAPNGFAIDTKPQT
+1194 
-1208 VTTIAGKVVQLTFA
+1208 
-1222 NAPYGK
+1222 
-1228 LVIEKRDA
+1228 
-1236 ETNNLLPGAEFRVT
+1236 
-1250 TAAGCEVGQNGVIG
+1250 
-1264 DTTLT
+1264 
-1269 SNGIFRTDADG
+1269 
-1280 KITISNLRPGNYIIT
+1280 
-1295 EIKAPDG
+1295 
-1302 YLIDDPTRN
+1302 
-1311 VTVTA
+1311 
-1316 GDTQTI
+1316 
-1322 VFKNHSTCSLLIKKV
+1322 STCSLLIKKV

-1487 GSYVITEIKAPDG
+1487 GNYVITEIKAPDG

-1648 VAKLNGEIV
+1648 VAKMNGEIV

-1722 IDSVTKKG
+1722 IDSVTRKG

>member
-24 PTSAFAAS
+24 PTSAFAAPS
-32 SENMPSEITLKKSDY
+32 GSMPSEITLQKSDY
-47 FLDTDGSKTYNSPS
+47 FLDTAGSKTYNSPS
-61 FDKPLYLHI
+61 FGEPLYLHI

-116 YYYCMTDAKYMT
+116 YYYCMTDAKYQT
-128 DAYKAK
+128 DAYKEK
-134 FGSQLWTDQNMIRYH
+134 WGGELWTDQNLIRYH

-170 AEGQRVAIAK
+170 AEGQKVAIAK

-206 FYEKGCKVIDN
+206 FYQKGEKVLDN
-217 PDCWPDVD
+217 TDCWPDVD

-244 YTNDNTQAIMV
+244 YTNENTQAIMV
-255 ATPRGEPTIDDYQIV
+255 ATPKEPTSEEYQIV

-278 PTKGLPGATFSLT
+278 PTKGLAGAEFSLE
-291 MVGSDDPSFPMTGVT
+291 MVGSDDPKFPMTGVT
-306 GQDGTYTFKPLKAGT
+306 GQNGTYTFRGLKAGT
-321 YQVTETEAPEGYQ
+321 YQVTETKAPEDYQ

-342 VTLPMNGQK
+342 VTLPTNGQK
-351 TVTVTATDTPITTSS
+351 TVTVTALDTPITLAS

-373 KDIPTMGLAGAT
+373 KDRPTMGLAGAT

-393 NFKYEGQTV
+393 NFTYEGQTV
-402 AGGALTDVPWDTM
+402 EGGALTDVPWDTM
-415 PVGSYIAEEI
+415 PVGSYVAEEI

-433 PSPHEKKEFYWDKKS
+433 PSPHEKKEFYWDKKNE
-448 DVTLVFENDSKVKVQ
+448 VKLVFENDSKVKVQ

-579 TYHETLTTDG
+579 TYHEALTTDG

-708 HEFQVNAGKTE
+708 HEFQVNAGVTN

-793 TEVEAPEGYQLDEP
+793 TEVEAPAGYQLDEP

-845 PGATFQLRYLDGTSG
+845 PGATFQLRYLGGTSG
-860 TGGTVIGEKVTDQNG
+860 TGGTAIGEKVTDQNG

-972 ITIAGLEPEKT
+972 ITIAGLEPKKT

-988 VEAPAGYIIDGQAQ
+988 IEAPAGYIIDGQAQ

-1059 NNLTI
+1059 NDLTI

-1123 ITFANPS
+1123 ITFANP
-1130 TCSLLIKKVCSIN
+1130 
-1143 TDKMLEGAVFD
+1143 
-1154 VRYADGS
+1154 
-1161 VVGDSNGVYETGADG
+1161 
-1176 TILITGLEANKA
+1176 
-1188 IIVTET
+1188 
-1194 KAPNGFAIDTKPQT
+1194 
-1208 VTTIAGKVVQLTFA
+1208 
-1222 NAPYGK
+1222 
-1228 LVIEKRDA
+1228 
-1236 ETNNLLPGAEFRVT
+1236 
-1250 TAAGCEVGQNGVIG
+1250 
-1264 DTTLT
+1264 
-1269 SNGIFRTDADG
+1269 
-1280 KITISNLRPGNYIIT
+1280 
-1295 EIKAPDG
+1295 
-1302 YLIDDPTRN
+1302 
-1311 VTVTA
+1311 
-1316 GDTQTI
+1316 
-1322 VFKNHSTCSLLIKKV
+1322 STCSLLIKKV

-1477 GKITITNVRP
+1477 GKTTITNVRP
-1487 GSYVITEIKAPDG
+1487 GSYIITEIKAPDG

-1648 VAKLNGEIV
+1648 VAKMNGEIV

-1722 IDSVTKKG
+1722 IDSVTRKG

>member
-24 PTSAFAAS
+24 PTSAFAAPS
-32 SENMPSEITLKKSDY
+32 GSMPSEITLQKSDY

-61 FDKPLYLHI
+61 FGEPLYLHI
-70 INMNVGGKTKVGFC
+70 INMNVGGKTQVGFC

-116 YYYCMTDAKYMT
+116 YYYCMTDAKYQT
-128 DAYKAK
+128 DAYKEK
-134 FGSQLWTDQNMIRYH
+134 WGGELWTDQNLIRYH

-170 AEGQRVAIAK
+170 AEGQKVAIAK

-206 FYEKGCKVIDN
+206 FYQKGEKVLDN
-217 PDCWPDVD
+217 TDCWPDVD
-225 VTLYHYIGGNATSP
+225 VTLYRYIGGNATSP

-244 YTNDNTQAIMV
+244 YTNDNTQAVMV
-255 ATPRGEPTIDDYQIV
+255 ATPKKEPTGDTYRII

-278 PTKGLPGATFSLT
+278 PTKGLAGATFSLE
-291 MVGSDDPSFPMTGVT
+291 MVGSDGPSFPKTGVT
-306 GQDGTYTFKPLKAGT
+306 GQDGTYIFDRLEAGT
-321 YQVTETEAPEGYQ
+321 YKVTETEAPEGYQ
-334 IDNPGPYT
+334 IDNPGPYA
-342 VTLPMNGQK
+342 VTLPTNGQN
-351 TVTVTATDTPITTSS
+351 TVTVTALDTPITLAS

-373 KDIPTMGLAGAT
+373 KDRPTMGLAGAT

-393 NFKYEGQTV
+393 NFTYEGQTV
-402 AGGALTDVPWDTM
+402 EGGALTDVPWDTM
-415 PVGSYIAEEI
+415 PVGSYVAEEI

-433 PSPHEKKEFYWDKKS
+433 PSPHEKKEFYWDKKNE
-448 DVTLVFENDSKVKVQ
+448 VKLVFENDSKVKVQ

-708 HEFQVNAGKTE
+708 HEFQVNAGVTN

-793 TEVEAPEGYQLDEP
+793 TEVEAPAGYQLDEP

-845 PGATFQLRYLDGTSG
+845 PGATFQLRYLGGTSG
-860 TGGTVIGEKVTDQNG
+860 TGGTAIGEKVTDQNG

-934 DAKNPTKVLAGA
+934 DAKHPTKVLAGA

-972 ITIAGLEPEKT
+972 ITIAGLEPKKT

-988 VEAPAGYIIDGQAQ
+988 IEAPAGYIIDGQAQ

-1059 NNLTI
+1059 NDLTI

-1085 KGLTPGNYTI
+1085 KGLTPGHYTI

-1123 ITFANPS
+1123 ITFANP
-1130 TCSLLIKKVCSIN
+1130 
-1143 TDKMLEGAVFD
+1143 
-1154 VRYADGS
+1154 
-1161 VVGDSNGVYETGADG
+1161 
-1176 TILITGLEANKA
+1176 
-1188 IIVTET
+1188 
-1194 KAPNGFAIDTKPQT
+1194 
-1208 VTTIAGKVVQLTFA
+1208 
-1222 NAPYGK
+1222 
-1228 LVIEKRDA
+1228 
-1236 ETNNLLPGAEFRVT
+1236 
-1250 TAAGCEVGQNGVIG
+1250 
-1264 DTTLT
+1264 
-1269 SNGIFRTDADG
+1269 
-1280 KITISNLRPGNYIIT
+1280 
-1295 EIKAPDG
+1295 
-1302 YLIDDPTRN
+1302 
-1311 VTVTA
+1311 
-1316 GDTQTI
+1316 
-1322 VFKNHSTCSLLIKKV
+1322 STCSLLIKKV

-1487 GSYVITEIKAPDG
+1487 GNYIITEIKAPDG

-1648 VAKLNGEIV
+1648 VAKMNGEIV

-1722 IDSVTKKG
+1722 IDSVTRKG

-1980 WRTAYDNLST
+1980 WRTAYDHLST

>member
-1 MRTKI
+1 MRTRI

-32 SENMPSEITLKKSDY
+32 SESMPSEITLKKSDY

-70 INMNVGGKTKVGFC
+70 INMNVGGETKVGFC

-116 YYYCMTDAKYMT
+116 YYYCMTDAKYQT
-128 DAYKAK
+128 DAYKEKWGGA
-134 FGSQLWTDQNMIRYH
+134 LWTDQNMIRYH

-170 AEGQRVAIAK
+170 AEGQKVAIAK

-206 FYEKGCKVIDN
+206 FYQKGEKVLDN
-217 PDCWPDVD
+217 TDCWPDVD

-255 ATPRGEPTIDDYQIV
+255 ATPKTPDTPIEDYQIV
-270 VKKVDSSN
+270 VKKVDSTN
-278 PTKGLPGATFSLT
+278 PTKGLAGATFSLT
-291 MVGSDDPSFPMTGVT
+291 KVGSDDPKYPLTGVT
-306 GQDGTYTFKPLKAGT
+306 GQDGTYTFRRLEAGT

-334 IDNPGPYT
+334 IDNPGPYA
-342 VTLPMNGQK
+342 VTLPTNGQK
-351 TVTVTATDTPITTSS
+351 TVTVTATDTPITIAS

-373 KDIPTMGLAGAT
+373 KDRPTMGLAGAT

-393 NFKYEGQTV
+393 NFTYEGQTV
-402 AGGALTDVPWDTM
+402 EGGALTDVPWDTM
-415 PVGSYIAEEI
+415 PVGSYVAEEI

-433 PSPHEKKEFYWDKKS
+433 PSPHEKKEFYWDKKNE
-448 DVTLVFENDSKVKVQ
+448 VKLVFENDSKVKVQ

-708 HEFQVNAGKTE
+708 HEFQVNAGVTN

-793 TEVEAPEGYQLDEP
+793 TEVKAPAGYQLDEP

-845 PGATFQLRYLDGTSG
+845 PGATFQLRYLGGTSG

-875 VCSWTGLKA
+875 VCSWTSLKA

-934 DAKNPTKVLAGA
+934 DAKHPTKVLAGA

-988 VEAPAGYIIDGQAQ
+988 IEAPAGYIIDGQAQ

-1059 NNLTI
+1059 NDLTI

-1123 ITFANPS
+1123 ITFANP
-1130 TCSLLIKKVCSIN
+1130 
-1143 TDKMLEGAVFD
+1143 
-1154 VRYADGS
+1154 
-1161 VVGDSNGVYETGADG
+1161 
-1176 TILITGLEANKA
+1176 
-1188 IIVTET
+1188 
-1194 KAPNGFAIDTKPQT
+1194 
-1208 VTTIAGKVVQLTFA
+1208 
-1222 NAPYGK
+1222 
-1228 LVIEKRDA
+1228 
-1236 ETNNLLPGAEFRVT
+1236 
-1250 TAAGCEVGQNGVIG
+1250 
-1264 DTTLT
+1264 
-1269 SNGIFRTDADG
+1269 
-1280 KITISNLRPGNYIIT
+1280 
-1295 EIKAPDG
+1295 
-1302 YLIDDPTRN
+1302 
-1311 VTVTA
+1311 
-1316 GDTQTI
+1316 
-1322 VFKNHSTCSLLIKKV
+1322 STCSLLIKKV

-1477 GKITITNVRP
+1477 GKTTITNVRP
-1487 GSYVITEIKAPDG
+1487 GSYIITEIKAPDG

-1648 VAKLNGEIV
+1648 VAKMNGEIV

-1722 IDSVTKKG
+1722 IDSVTRKG

>member
-24 PTSAFAAS
+24 PTSAFAAPS
-32 SENMPSEITLKKSDY
+32 GSMPSEITLQKSDY

-61 FDKPLYLHI
+61 FGEPLYLHI

-116 YYYCMTDAKYMT
+116 YYYCMTDAQYQN
-128 DAYKAK
+128 DAYKEK
-134 FGSQLWTDQNMIRYH
+134 WNGELWTDQNLIRYH

-158 RALGQGAAIPSD
+158 RALGQGTAIPSD
-170 AEGQRVAIAK
+170 AEGQKVAIAK

-206 FYEKGCKVIDN
+206 FYQKGEKVLDN
-217 PDCWPDVD
+217 TDCWPDVD

-255 ATPRGEPTIDDYQIV
+255 ATPKNEPTSDTYRII

-278 PTKGLPGATFSLT
+278 PTKGLAGATFSLE
-291 MVGSDDPSFPMTGVT
+291 MVGSDDPSFPKPGVT
-306 GQDGTYTFKPLKAGT
+306 GQDGTYIFDRLKAGT
-321 YQVTETEAPEGYQ
+321 YQVTETKAPEGYQ

-342 VTLPMNGQK
+342 VTLPTNGQK
-351 TVTVTATDTPITTSS
+351 TVTVTALDTPITLAS

-373 KDIPTMGLAGAT
+373 KDRPTMGLAGAT

-393 NFKYEGQTV
+393 NFTYEGQTV
-402 AGGALTDVPWDTM
+402 EGGALTDVPWDTM
-415 PVGSYIAEEI
+415 PVGSYVAEEI

-433 PSPHEKKEFYWDKKS
+433 PSPHEKKEFYWDKKNE
-448 DVTLVFENDSKVKVQ
+448 VKLVFENDSKVKVQ

-589 AGRIFLENMTPGSY
+589 TGRIFLENMTPGSY
-603 EVKETAVPKGYNLNP
+603 EVKETAVPQGYNLNP

-680 LTVPNLEPGIYVAV
+680 LTVPNLDPGIYVAV

-708 HEFQVNAGKTE
+708 HEFQVNAGVTN

-793 TEVEAPEGYQLDEP
+793 TEVEAPAGYQLDEP

-845 PGATFQLRYLDGTSG
+845 PGATFQLRYLGGTSG

-875 VCSWTGLKA
+875 VCSWTSLKA

-934 DAKNPTKVLAGA
+934 DAKHPTKVLAGA

-988 VEAPAGYIIDGQAQ
+988 IEAPAGYIIDGQAQ

-1031 ATGKLLPG
+1031 ATGKLLSG

-1059 NNLTI
+1059 NDLTN

-1123 ITFANPS
+1123 ITFANP
-1130 TCSLLIKKVCSIN
+1130 
-1143 TDKMLEGAVFD
+1143 
-1154 VRYADGS
+1154 
-1161 VVGDSNGVYETGADG
+1161 
-1176 TILITGLEANKA
+1176 
-1188 IIVTET
+1188 
-1194 KAPNGFAIDTKPQT
+1194 
-1208 VTTIAGKVVQLTFA
+1208 
-1222 NAPYGK
+1222 
-1228 LVIEKRDA
+1228 
-1236 ETNNLLPGAEFRVT
+1236 
-1250 TAAGCEVGQNGVIG
+1250 
-1264 DTTLT
+1264 
-1269 SNGIFRTDADG
+1269 
-1280 KITISNLRPGNYIIT
+1280 
-1295 EIKAPDG
+1295 
-1302 YLIDDPTRN
+1302 
-1311 VTVTA
+1311 
-1316 GDTQTI
+1316 
-1322 VFKNHSTCSLLIKKV
+1322 STCSLLIKKV

-1487 GSYVITEIKAPDG
+1487 GNYVITEIKAPDG

-1648 VAKLNGEIV
+1648 VAKMNGEIV

-1722 IDSVTKKG
+1722 IDSVTRKG

-1760 KTLEDGKYYVRE
+1760 KTLEDGRYYVRE

>member
-1 MRTKI
+1 MRQKI

-24 PTSAFAAS
+24 PTSAFAAPS
-32 SENMPSEITLKKSDY
+32 GSMPSEITLQKSDY

-61 FDKPLYLHI
+61 FGEPLYLHI
-70 INMNVGGKTKVGFC
+70 INMNVGGKTKIGFC
-84 AEHGKQLGNTLI
+84 AEHGKLLGNTLI

-116 YYYCMTDAKYMT
+116 YYYCMTDAKYQT
-128 DAYKAK
+128 DAYKEK
-134 FGSQLWTDQNMIRYH
+134 WGGELWTDQNLIRYH

-170 AEGQRVAIAK
+170 AEGQKVAIAK

-206 FYEKGCKVIDN
+206 FYQKGEKVLDN
-217 PDCWPDVD
+217 TDCWPDVD

-255 ATPRGEPTIDDYQIV
+255 ATPSIPTAESYQIV

-278 PTKGLPGATFSLT
+278 PTKGLSGATFSLT
-291 MVGSDDPSFPMTGVT
+291 MVGSTKTLTGVT
-306 GQDGTYTFKPLKAGT
+306 GQDGTYTFKNLKAGT
-321 YQVTETEAPEGYQ
+321 YQVTETKAPDGYQ

-342 VTLPMNGQK
+342 VTLPTNGQK
-351 TVTVTATDTPITTSS
+351 TVTVTALDTPITLAS

-373 KDIPTMGLAGAT
+373 KDRPTMGLAGAT

-393 NFKYEGQTV
+393 NFTYEGQTV
-402 AGGALTDVPWDTM
+402 EGGALTDVPWDTM
-415 PVGSYIAEEI
+415 PVGSYVAEEI

-433 PSPHEKKEFYWDKKS
+433 PSPHEKKEFYWDKKNE
-448 DVTLVFENDSKVKVQ
+448 VKLVFENDSKVKVQ

-579 TYHETLTTDG
+579 TYHEALTTDG

-708 HEFQVNAGKTE
+708 HEFQVNAGVTN

-793 TEVEAPEGYQLDEP
+793 TEVEAPAGYQLDEP

-845 PGATFQLRYLDGTSG
+845 PGATFQLRYLGGTSG
-860 TGGTVIGEKVTDQNG
+860 TGGTAIGEKVTDQNG

-972 ITIAGLEPEKT
+972 ITIAGLEPKKT

-988 VEAPAGYIIDGQAQ
+988 IEAPAGYIIDGQAQ

-1059 NNLTI
+1059 NDLTI

-1123 ITFANPS
+1123 ITFANP
-1130 TCSLLIKKVCSIN
+1130 
-1143 TDKMLEGAVFD
+1143 
-1154 VRYADGS
+1154 
-1161 VVGDSNGVYETGADG
+1161 
-1176 TILITGLEANKA
+1176 
-1188 IIVTET
+1188 
-1194 KAPNGFAIDTKPQT
+1194 
-1208 VTTIAGKVVQLTFA
+1208 
-1222 NAPYGK
+1222 
-1228 LVIEKRDA
+1228 
-1236 ETNNLLPGAEFRVT
+1236 
-1250 TAAGCEVGQNGVIG
+1250 
-1264 DTTLT
+1264 
-1269 SNGIFRTDADG
+1269 
-1280 KITISNLRPGNYIIT
+1280 
-1295 EIKAPDG
+1295 
-1302 YLIDDPTRN
+1302 
-1311 VTVTA
+1311 
-1316 GDTQTI
+1316 
-1322 VFKNHSTCSLLIKKV
+1322 STCSLLIKKV

-1487 GSYVITEIKAPDG
+1487 GNYVITEIKAPDG

-1648 VAKLNGEIV
+1648 VAKMNGEIV

-1722 IDSVTKKG
+1722 IDSVTRKG

>member
-24 PTSAFAAS
+24 PTSAFAAPS
-32 SENMPSEITLKKSDY
+32 GSMPSEITLQKSDY

-61 FDKPLYLHI
+61 FGEPLYLHI
-70 INMNVGGKTKVGFC
+70 INMNVGGETKVGFC

-116 YYYCMTDAKYMT
+116 YYYCMTDAKYQT
-128 DAYKAK
+128 DAYKEK
-134 FGSQLWTDQNMIRYH
+134 WGGELWTDQNLIRYH

-170 AEGQRVAIAK
+170 AEGQKVAIAK

-206 FYEKGCKVIDN
+206 FYQKGEKVLDN
-217 PDCWPDVD
+217 TDCWPDVD
-225 VTLYHYIGGNATSP
+225 VTLYRYIGGNATSP

-244 YTNDNTQAIMV
+244 YTNDNTQAVMV
-255 ATPRGEPTIDDYQIV
+255 ATPKPPTAEDYQIV

-278 PTKGLPGATFSLT
+278 PTKGLAGAAFSLE
-291 MVGSDDPSFPMTGVT
+291 MVGSDDPMFPMTGVT
-306 GQDGTYTFKPLKAGT
+306 GQDGTYTFKKLKAGT
-321 YQVTETEAPEGYQ
+321 YQVTETKAPDGYQ

-342 VTLPMNGQK
+342 VTLPTNGQK
-351 TVTVTATDTPITTSS
+351 TVTVTALDTPITLAS

-373 KDIPTMGLAGAT
+373 KDRPTMGLAGAT

-393 NFKYEGQTV
+393 NFTYEGQTV
-402 AGGALTDVPWDTM
+402 DGGALTDVPWDTM
-415 PVGSYIAEEI
+415 PVGSYVAEEI

-433 PSPHEKKEFYWDKKS
+433 PSPHEKKEFYWDKKNE
-448 DVTLVFENDSKVKVQ
+448 VKLVFENDSKVKVQ

-562 TKEPVANCT
+562 TKKPVANCT

-579 TYHETLTTDG
+579 TYHEALTTDG

-708 HEFQVNAGKTE
+708 HEFQVNAGVTN

-793 TEVEAPEGYQLDEP
+793 TEVEAPAGYQLDEP

-845 PGATFQLRYLDGTSG
+845 PGATFQLRYLGGTSG

-875 VCSWTGLKA
+875 VCSWTSLKA

-934 DAKNPTKVLAGA
+934 DAKHPTKVLAGA

-988 VEAPAGYIIDGQAQ
+988 IEAPAGYIIDGQAQ

-1059 NNLTI
+1059 NDLTI

-1123 ITFANPS
+1123 ITFANP
-1130 TCSLLIKKVCSIN
+1130 
-1143 TDKMLEGAVFD
+1143 
-1154 VRYADGS
+1154 
-1161 VVGDSNGVYETGADG
+1161 
-1176 TILITGLEANKA
+1176 
-1188 IIVTET
+1188 
-1194 KAPNGFAIDTKPQT
+1194 
-1208 VTTIAGKVVQLTFA
+1208 
-1222 NAPYGK
+1222 
-1228 LVIEKRDA
+1228 
-1236 ETNNLLPGAEFRVT
+1236 
-1250 TAAGCEVGQNGVIG
+1250 
-1264 DTTLT
+1264 
-1269 SNGIFRTDADG
+1269 
-1280 KITISNLRPGNYIIT
+1280 
-1295 EIKAPDG
+1295 
-1302 YLIDDPTRN
+1302 
-1311 VTVTA
+1311 
-1316 GDTQTI
+1316 
-1322 VFKNHSTCSLLIKKV
+1322 STCSLLIKKV

-1487 GSYVITEIKAPDG
+1487 GSYIITEIKAPDG

-1648 VAKLNGEIV
+1648 VAKMNGEIV

-1722 IDSVTKKG
+1722 IDSVTRKG

-1760 KTLEDGKYYVRE
+1760 KTLDDGKYYVRE

-1904 TAGVSIKKTGYAQTM
+1904 TAGVSIKKTGYAQAM

>member
-1 MRTKI
+1 MRQKI

-24 PTSAFAAS
+24 PTSAFAAPS
-32 SENMPSEITLKKSDY
+32 GSMPSEITLQKSDY

-61 FDKPLYLHI
+61 FGEPLYLHI
-70 INMNVGGKTKVGFC
+70 INMNVGGKTNVGFC

-116 YYYCMTDAKYMT
+116 YYYCMTDAKYQT
-128 DAYKAK
+128 DAYKEK
-134 FGSQLWTDQNMIRYH
+134 WGGELWTDQNLIRYH

-170 AEGQRVAIAK
+170 AEGQKVAIAK

-206 FYEKGCKVIDN
+206 FYQKGEKVLDN
-217 PDCWPDVD
+217 TDCWPDVD

-255 ATPRGEPTIDDYQIV
+255 ATPSIPTLGNYQIT

-278 PTKGLPGATFSLT
+278 PTKGLAGAEFSLE
-291 MVGSDDPSFPMTGVT
+291 MVGSDDPKFPMTGVT
-306 GQDGTYTFKPLKAGT
+306 GQGGTLTFKDLKAGT
-321 YQVTETEAPEGYQ
+321 YQVTETKAPEDYQ

-342 VTLPMNGQK
+342 VTLPTNGQN
-351 TVTVTATDTPITTSS
+351 TVTVTATDTPITLAS

-373 KDIPTMGLAGAT
+373 KDRPTMGLAGAT

-393 NFKYEGQTV
+393 NFTYEGQTV
-402 AGGALTDVPWDTM
+402 EGGALTDVPWDTM
-415 PVGSYIAEEI
+415 PVGSYVAEEI

-433 PSPHEKKEFYWDKKS
+433 PSPHEKKEFYWDKKNE
-448 DVTLVFENDSKVKVQ
+448 VKLVFENDSKVKVQ

-537 GNKTVTVEATNHRKP
+537 GNKTVTVDATNHRKP
-552 GLEIVKIDSV
+552 GLEIVKINSV

-708 HEFQVNAGKTE
+708 HEFQVNAGVTN

-793 TEVEAPEGYQLDEP
+793 TEVEAPAGYQLDEP

-845 PGATFQLRYLDGTSG
+845 PGATFQLRYLGGTSG

-875 VCSWTGLKA
+875 VCSWTSLKA

-934 DAKNPTKVLAGA
+934 DAKHPTKVLAGA

-988 VEAPAGYIIDGQAQ
+988 IEAPAGYIIDGQAQ

-1059 NNLTI
+1059 NDLTI

-1123 ITFANPS
+1123 ITFANP
-1130 TCSLLIKKVCSIN
+1130 
-1143 TDKMLEGAVFD
+1143 
-1154 VRYADGS
+1154 
-1161 VVGDSNGVYETGADG
+1161 
-1176 TILITGLEANKA
+1176 
-1188 IIVTET
+1188 
-1194 KAPNGFAIDTKPQT
+1194 
-1208 VTTIAGKVVQLTFA
+1208 
-1222 NAPYGK
+1222 
-1228 LVIEKRDA
+1228 
-1236 ETNNLLPGAEFRVT
+1236 
-1250 TAAGCEVGQNGVIG
+1250 
-1264 DTTLT
+1264 
-1269 SNGIFRTDADG
+1269 
-1280 KITISNLRPGNYIIT
+1280 
-1295 EIKAPDG
+1295 
-1302 YLIDDPTRN
+1302 
-1311 VTVTA
+1311 
-1316 GDTQTI
+1316 
-1322 VFKNHSTCSLLIKKV
+1322 STCSLLIKKV

-1487 GSYVITEIKAPDG
+1487 GNYIITEIKAPDG

-1648 VAKLNGEIV
+1648 VAKMNGEIV

-1722 IDSVTKKG
+1722 IDSVTRKG

-2066 RWTTSVYSHYVPAKP
+2066 RWTTSIYSHYVPAKP

>member
-845 PGATFQLRYLDGTSG
+845 PGATFQLRYLGGTSG

-1143 TDKMLEGAVFD
+1143 T
-1154 VRYADGS
+1154 
-1161 VVGDSNGVYETGADG
+1161 
-1176 TILITGLEANKA
+1176 
-1188 IIVTET
+1188 
-1194 KAPNGFAIDTKPQT
+1194 
-1208 VTTIAGKVVQLTFA
+1208 
-1222 NAPYGK
+1222 
-1228 LVIEKRDA
+1228 
-1236 ETNNLLPGAEFRVT
+1236 
-1250 TAAGCEVGQNGVIG
+1250 
-1264 DTTLT
+1264 
-1269 SNGIFRTDADG
+1269 
-1280 KITISNLRPGNYIIT
+1280 
-1295 EIKAPDG
+1295 
-1302 YLIDDPTRN
+1302 
-1311 VTVTA
+1311 
-1316 GDTQTI
+1316 
-1322 VFKNHSTCSLLIKKV
+1322 
-1337 CTENPDKMLEG
+1337 DKMLEG

-1648 VAKLNGEIV
+1648 VAKMNGEIV

-1722 IDSVTKKG
+1722 IDSVTRKG

>member
-402 AGGALTDVPWDTM
+402 TGGALTDVPWDTM

-708 HEFQVNAGKTE
+708 HEFQVNAGVTN

-793 TEVEAPEGYQLDEP
+793 TEVEAPAGYQLDEP

-845 PGATFQLRYLDGTSG
+845 PGATFQLRYLGGTSG
-860 TGGTVIGEKVTDQNG
+860 TGGTAIGEKVTDQNG

-972 ITIAGLEPEKT
+972 ITIAGLEPKKT

-988 VEAPAGYIIDGQAQ
+988 IEAPAGYIIDGQAQ

-1059 NNLTI
+1059 NDLTI

-1123 ITFANPS
+1123 ITFANP
-1130 TCSLLIKKVCSIN
+1130 
-1143 TDKMLEGAVFD
+1143 
-1154 VRYADGS
+1154 
-1161 VVGDSNGVYETGADG
+1161 
-1176 TILITGLEANKA
+1176 
-1188 IIVTET
+1188 
-1194 KAPNGFAIDTKPQT
+1194 
-1208 VTTIAGKVVQLTFA
+1208 
-1222 NAPYGK
+1222 
-1228 LVIEKRDA
+1228 
-1236 ETNNLLPGAEFRVT
+1236 
-1250 TAAGCEVGQNGVIG
+1250 
-1264 DTTLT
+1264 
-1269 SNGIFRTDADG
+1269 
-1280 KITISNLRPGNYIIT
+1280 
-1295 EIKAPDG
+1295 
-1302 YLIDDPTRN
+1302 
-1311 VTVTA
+1311 
-1316 GDTQTI
+1316 
-1322 VFKNHSTCSLLIKKV
+1322 STCSLLIKKV

-1487 GSYVITEIKAPDG
+1487 GNYVITEIKAPDG

-1536 SVTKEPLAGAT
+1536 SVTKVPLAGAT

-1785 KSFTVLAGDT
+1785 KSFMVLAGDT

-1919 NNNVMRWTVSGVRND
+1919 NNNIMRWTVSGVRND

-2066 RWTTSVYSHYVPAKP
+2066 RWTTSIYSHYVPAKP

>member
-1 MRTKI
+1 MRTRI

-32 SENMPSEITLKKSDY
+32 SESMPSEITLKKSDY

-70 INMNVGGKTKVGFC
+70 INMNVGGETKVGFC

-116 YYYCMTDAKYMT
+116 YYYCMTDAKYQT
-128 DAYKAK
+128 DAYKEKWGGA
-134 FGSQLWTDQNMIRYH
+134 LWTDQNMIRYH

-170 AEGQRVAIAK
+170 AEGQKVAIAK

-206 FYEKGCKVIDN
+206 FYQKGEKVLDN
-217 PDCWPDVD
+217 TDCWPDVD

-255 ATPRGEPTIDDYQIV
+255 ATPKTPDTPIEDYQIV
-270 VKKVDSSN
+270 VKKVDSTN
-278 PTKGLPGATFSLT
+278 PTKGLAGATFSLT
-291 MVGSDDPSFPMTGVT
+291 KVGSDDPKYPLTGVT
-306 GQDGTYTFKPLKAGT
+306 GQDGTYTFRRLEAGT

-334 IDNPGPYT
+334 IDNPGPYA
-342 VTLPMNGQK
+342 VTLPTNGQK
-351 TVTVTATDTPITTSS
+351 TVTVTATDTPITIAS

-373 KDIPTMGLAGAT
+373 KDRPTMGLAGAT

-393 NFKYEGQTV
+393 NFTYEGQTV
-402 AGGALTDVPWDTM
+402 EGGALTDVPWDTM
-415 PVGSYIAEEI
+415 PVGSYVAEEI

-433 PSPHEKKEFYWDKKS
+433 PSPHEKKEFYWDKKNE
-448 DVTLVFENDSKVKVQ
+448 VKLVFENDSKVKVQ

-708 HEFQVNAGKTE
+708 HEFQVNAGVTN

-793 TEVEAPEGYQLDEP
+793 TEVEAPAGYQLDEP

-845 PGATFQLRYLDGTSG
+845 PGATFQLRYLGGTSG

-988 VEAPAGYIIDGQAQ
+988 IEAPAGYIIDGQAQ

-1031 ATGKLLPG
+1031 ATGKLLSG

-1154 VRYADGS
+1154 VRYADG
-1161 VVGDSNGVYETGADG
+1161 
-1176 TILITGLEANKA
+1176 
-1188 IIVTET
+1188 
-1194 KAPNGFAIDTKPQT
+1194 
-1208 VTTIAGKVVQLTFA
+1208 
-1222 NAPYGK
+1222 
-1228 LVIEKRDA
+1228 
-1236 ETNNLLPGAEFRVT
+1236 
-1250 TAAGCEVGQNGVIG
+1250 
-1264 DTTLT
+1264 
-1269 SNGIFRTDADG
+1269 
-1280 KITISNLRPGNYIIT
+1280 
-1295 EIKAPDG
+1295 
-1302 YLIDDPTRN
+1302 
-1311 VTVTA
+1311 
-1316 GDTQTI
+1316 
-1322 VFKNHSTCSLLIKKV
+1322 
-1337 CTENPDKMLEG
+1337 
-1348 AVFDVRYADG
+1348 

-1462 DTNLTSNGIFTTGAD
+1462 DTKLTSNGIFTTGAD

-1487 GSYVITEIKAPDG
+1487 GSYIITEIKAPDG

-1536 SVTKEPLAGAT
+1536 SVTKVPLAGAT

-1919 NNNVMRWTVSGVRND
+1919 NNNIMRWTVSGVRND

-2066 RWTTSVYSHYVPAKP
+2066 RWTTSIYSHYVPAKP

>member
-1 MRTKI
+1 MRQKI

-24 PTSAFAAS
+24 PTSAFAAPS
-32 SENMPSEITLKKSDY
+32 GSMPSEITLQKSDY

-61 FDKPLYLHI
+61 FGEPLYLHI
-70 INMNVGGKTKVGFC
+70 INMNVGGKTKIGFC

-116 YYYCMTDAKYMT
+116 YYYCMTDAKYQT
-128 DAYKAK
+128 DAYKEK
-134 FGSQLWTDQNMIRYH
+134 WGGELWTDQNLIRYH

-170 AEGQRVAIAK
+170 AEGQKVAIAK

-206 FYEKGCKVIDN
+206 FYQKGEKVLDN
-217 PDCWPDVD
+217 TDCWPDVD

-255 ATPRGEPTIDDYQIV
+255 ATPSIPTAESYQIV

-278 PTKGLPGATFSLT
+278 PTKGLSGATFSLT
-291 MVGSDDPSFPMTGVT
+291 MVGSTKTLTGVT
-306 GQDGTYTFKPLKAGT
+306 GQDGTYTFKNLKAGT
-321 YQVTETEAPEGYQ
+321 YQVTETKAPDGYQ

-342 VTLPMNGQK
+342 VTLPTNGQK
-351 TVTVTATDTPITTSS
+351 TVTVTALDTPITLAS

-373 KDIPTMGLAGAT
+373 KDRPTMGLAGAT

-393 NFKYEGQTV
+393 NFTYEGQTV
-402 AGGALTDVPWDTM
+402 EGGALTDVPWDTM
-415 PVGSYIAEEI
+415 PVGSYVAEEI

-433 PSPHEKKEFYWDKKS
+433 PSPHEKKEFYWDKKNE
-448 DVTLVFENDSKVKVQ
+448 VKLVFENDSKVKVQ

-579 TYHETLTTDG
+579 TYHEALTTDG

-708 HEFQVNAGKTE
+708 HEFQVNAGVTN

-743 GVEGAK
+743 GVKDAK

-793 TEVEAPEGYQLDEP
+793 TEVEAPAGYQLDEP

-845 PGATFQLRYLDGTSG
+845 PGATFQLRYLGGTSG

-875 VCSWTGLKA
+875 VCSWTSLKA

-934 DAKNPTKVLAGA
+934 DAKHPTKVLAGA
-946 KFRVQYTNGTLL
+946 KFRVQYTNGTLI

-988 VEAPAGYIIDGQAQ
+988 IEAPAGYIIDGQAQ

-1031 ATGKLLPG
+1031 ATGKLLSG

-1059 NNLTI
+1059 NDLTI

-1123 ITFANPS
+1123 ITFANP
-1130 TCSLLIKKVCSIN
+1130 
-1143 TDKMLEGAVFD
+1143 
-1154 VRYADGS
+1154 
-1161 VVGDSNGVYETGADG
+1161 
-1176 TILITGLEANKA
+1176 
-1188 IIVTET
+1188 
-1194 KAPNGFAIDTKPQT
+1194 
-1208 VTTIAGKVVQLTFA
+1208 
-1222 NAPYGK
+1222 
-1228 LVIEKRDA
+1228 
-1236 ETNNLLPGAEFRVT
+1236 
-1250 TAAGCEVGQNGVIG
+1250 
-1264 DTTLT
+1264 
-1269 SNGIFRTDADG
+1269 
-1280 KITISNLRPGNYIIT
+1280 
-1295 EIKAPDG
+1295 
-1302 YLIDDPTRN
+1302 
-1311 VTVTA
+1311 
-1316 GDTQTI
+1316 
-1322 VFKNHSTCSLLIKKV
+1322 STCSLLIKKV

-1487 GSYVITEIKAPDG
+1487 GSYIITEIKAPDG

-1648 VAKLNGEIV
+1648 VAKMNGEIV

-1722 IDSVTKKG
+1722 IDSVTRKG

-1760 KTLEDGKYYVRE
+1760 KTLEDGRYYVRE

>member
-24 PTSAFAAS
+24 PTSAFAAPS
-32 SENMPSEITLKKSDY
+32 GSMPSEITLQKSDY

-61 FDKPLYLHI
+61 FGEPLYLHI
-70 INMNVGGKTKVGFC
+70 INMNVGGETKIGFC

-116 YYYCMTDAKYMT
+116 YYYCMTDTKYQT
-128 DAYKAK
+128 DAYKEK
-134 FGSQLWTDQNMIRYH
+134 WGGELWTDPNLIRYH

-170 AEGQRVAIAK
+170 AEGQKVAIAK

-206 FYEKGCKVIDN
+206 FYQKGEKVLDN
-217 PDCWPDVD
+217 TDCWPDVD

-244 YTNDNTQAIMV
+244 YTNENTQAIMV
-255 ATPRGEPTIDDYQIV
+255 ATPKEPTSEEYQIV

-278 PTKGLPGATFSLT
+278 PTKGLAGAEFSLE
-291 MVGSDDPSFPMTGVT
+291 MVGSDDPKFPMTGVT
-306 GQDGTYTFKPLKAGT
+306 RQNGTYTFRGLKAGT
-321 YQVTETEAPEGYQ
+321 YQVTETTAPDGYQ

-342 VTLPMNGQK
+342 VTLPTNGQK
-351 TVTVTATDTPITTSS
+351 TVTVTALDTPITLAS

-373 KDIPTMGLAGAT
+373 KDRPTMGLAGAT

-393 NFKYEGQTV
+393 NFTYEGQTV
-402 AGGALTDVPWDTM
+402 EGGALTDVPWDTM
-415 PVGSYIAEEI
+415 PVGSYVAEEI

-433 PSPHEKKEFYWDKKS
+433 PSPHEKKEFYWDKKNE
-448 DVTLVFENDSKVKVQ
+448 VKLVFENDSKVKVQ

-579 TYHETLTTDG
+579 TYHETLTTDD

-708 HEFQVNAGKTE
+708 HEFQVNAGVTN

-793 TEVEAPEGYQLDEP
+793 TEVEAPAGYQLDEP

-845 PGATFQLRYLDGTSG
+845 PGATFQLRYLGGTSG

-934 DAKNPTKVLAGA
+934 DAKHPTKVLAGA

-972 ITIAGLEPEKT
+972 ITIAGLEPKKT

-988 VEAPAGYIIDGQAQ
+988 IEAPAGYIIDGQAQ

-1059 NNLTI
+1059 NDLTI

-1085 KGLTPGNYTI
+1085 KGLTPGHYTI

-1123 ITFANPS
+1123 ITFANP
-1130 TCSLLIKKVCSIN
+1130 
-1143 TDKMLEGAVFD
+1143 
-1154 VRYADGS
+1154 
-1161 VVGDSNGVYETGADG
+1161 
-1176 TILITGLEANKA
+1176 
-1188 IIVTET
+1188 
-1194 KAPNGFAIDTKPQT
+1194 
-1208 VTTIAGKVVQLTFA
+1208 
-1222 NAPYGK
+1222 
-1228 LVIEKRDA
+1228 
-1236 ETNNLLPGAEFRVT
+1236 
-1250 TAAGCEVGQNGVIG
+1250 
-1264 DTTLT
+1264 
-1269 SNGIFRTDADG
+1269 
-1280 KITISNLRPGNYIIT
+1280 
-1295 EIKAPDG
+1295 
-1302 YLIDDPTRN
+1302 
-1311 VTVTA
+1311 
-1316 GDTQTI
+1316 
-1322 VFKNHSTCSLLIKKV
+1322 STCSLLIKKV

-1487 GSYVITEIKAPDG
+1487 GNYVITEIKAPDG

-1536 SVTKEPLAGAT
+1536 IVTKEPLAGAT

-1648 VAKLNGEIV
+1648 VAKMNGEIV

-1722 IDSVTKKG
+1722 IDSVTRKG

-2066 RWTTSVYSHYVPAKP
+2066 RWTTSIYSHYVPAKP

>member
-1 MRTKI
+1 MRQKI

-24 PTSAFAAS
+24 PTSAFAAPS
-32 SENMPSEITLKKSDY
+32 GSMPSEITLQKSDY

-61 FDKPLYLHI
+61 FGEPLYLHI
-70 INMNVGGKTKVGFC
+70 INMNVGGKTNVGFC

-116 YYYCMTDAKYMT
+116 YYYCMTDAKYQT
-128 DAYKAK
+128 DAYKEK
-134 FGSQLWTDQNMIRYH
+134 WGGELWTDQNLIRYH

-170 AEGQRVAIAK
+170 AEGQKVAIAK

-206 FYEKGCKVIDN
+206 FYQKGEKVLDN
-217 PDCWPDVD
+217 TDCWPDVD

-255 ATPRGEPTIDDYQIV
+255 ATPSIPTLGNYQIT

-278 PTKGLPGATFSLT
+278 PTKGLAGAEFSLE
-291 MVGSDDPSFPMTGVT
+291 MVGSDDPKFPMTGVT
-306 GQDGTYTFKPLKAGT
+306 GQGGTLTFKDLKAGT
-321 YQVTETEAPEGYQ
+321 YQVTETKAPEDYQ

-342 VTLPMNGQK
+342 VTLPTNGQN
-351 TVTVTATDTPITTSS
+351 TVTVTATDTPITLAS

-373 KDIPTMGLAGAT
+373 KDRPTMGLAGAT

-393 NFKYEGQTV
+393 NFTYEGQTV
-402 AGGALTDVPWDTM
+402 EGGALTDVPWDTM
-415 PVGSYIAEEI
+415 PVGSYVAEEI

-433 PSPHEKKEFYWDKKS
+433 PSPHEKKEFYWDKKNE
-448 DVTLVFENDSKVKVQ
+448 VKLVFENDSKVKVQ

-552 GLEIVKIDSV
+552 GLEIVKINSV

-708 HEFQVNAGKTE
+708 HEFQVNAGVTN

-793 TEVEAPEGYQLDEP
+793 TEVEAPAGYQLDEP

-845 PGATFQLRYLDGTSG
+845 PGATFQLRYLGGTSG

-934 DAKNPTKVLAGA
+934 DAKHPTKVLAGA

-988 VEAPAGYIIDGQAQ
+988 IEAPAGYIIDGQAQ

-1031 ATGKLLPG
+1031 ATGKLLSG

-1059 NNLTI
+1059 NDLTI

-1123 ITFANPS
+1123 ITFANP
-1130 TCSLLIKKVCSIN
+1130 
-1143 TDKMLEGAVFD
+1143 
-1154 VRYADGS
+1154 
-1161 VVGDSNGVYETGADG
+1161 
-1176 TILITGLEANKA
+1176 
-1188 IIVTET
+1188 
-1194 KAPNGFAIDTKPQT
+1194 
-1208 VTTIAGKVVQLTFA
+1208 
-1222 NAPYGK
+1222 
-1228 LVIEKRDA
+1228 
-1236 ETNNLLPGAEFRVT
+1236 
-1250 TAAGCEVGQNGVIG
+1250 
-1264 DTTLT
+1264 
-1269 SNGIFRTDADG
+1269 
-1280 KITISNLRPGNYIIT
+1280 
-1295 EIKAPDG
+1295 
-1302 YLIDDPTRN
+1302 
-1311 VTVTA
+1311 
-1316 GDTQTI
+1316 
-1322 VFKNHSTCSLLIKKV
+1322 STCSLLIKKV

-1487 GSYVITEIKAPDG
+1487 GNYVITEIKAPDG

-1648 VAKLNGEIV
+1648 VAKMNGEIV

-1722 IDSVTKKG
+1722 IDSVTRKG

-1963 STTQTYKVTFT
+1963 SSTQTYKVTFT

>member
-24 PTSAFAAS
+24 PTSAFAAPS
-32 SENMPSEITLKKSDY
+32 GSMPSEITLQKSDY

-61 FDKPLYLHI
+61 FGEPLYLHI
-70 INMNVGGKTKVGFC
+70 INMNVGGETKVGFC

-116 YYYCMTDAKYMT
+116 YYYCMTDAKYQT
-128 DAYKAK
+128 DAYKEK
-134 FGSQLWTDQNMIRYH
+134 WGGELWTDQNLIRYH

-170 AEGQRVAIAK
+170 AEGQKVAIAK

-206 FYEKGCKVIDN
+206 FYQKGEKVLDN
-217 PDCWPDVD
+217 TDCWPDVD
-225 VTLYHYIGGNATSP
+225 VTLYRYIGGNATSP

-244 YTNDNTQAIMV
+244 YTNDNTQAVMV
-255 ATPRGEPTIDDYQIV
+255 ATPKPPTAEDYQIV

-278 PTKGLPGATFSLT
+278 PTKGLAGAAFSLE
-291 MVGSDDPSFPMTGVT
+291 MVGSDDPMFPMTGVT
-306 GQDGTYTFKPLKAGT
+306 GQDGTYTFKKLKAGT
-321 YQVTETEAPEGYQ
+321 YQVTETKAPDGYQ

-342 VTLPMNGQK
+342 VTLPTNGQK
-351 TVTVTATDTPITTSS
+351 TVTVTALDTPITLAS

-373 KDIPTMGLAGAT
+373 KDRPTMGLAGAT

-393 NFKYEGQTV
+393 NFTYEGQTV
-402 AGGALTDVPWDTM
+402 DGGALTDVPWDTM
-415 PVGSYIAEEI
+415 PVGSYVAEEI

-433 PSPHEKKEFYWDKKS
+433 PSPHEKKEFYWDKKNE
-448 DVTLVFENDSKVKVQ
+448 VKLVFENDSKVKVQ

-562 TKEPVANCT
+562 TKKPVANCT

-579 TYHETLTTDG
+579 TYHEALTTDG

-708 HEFQVNAGKTE
+708 HEFQVNAGVTN

-767 ESLGTKYTDANGI
+767 ESLGTKYIDANGI

-793 TEVEAPEGYQLDEP
+793 TEVEAPAGYQLDEP

-845 PGATFQLRYLDGTSG
+845 PGATFQLRYLGGTSG

-875 VCSWTGLKA
+875 VCSWTSLKA

-934 DAKNPTKVLAGA
+934 DAKHPTKVLAGA

-988 VEAPAGYIIDGQAQ
+988 IEAPAGYIIDGQAQ

-1059 NNLTI
+1059 NDLTI

-1123 ITFANPS
+1123 ITFANP
-1130 TCSLLIKKVCSIN
+1130 
-1143 TDKMLEGAVFD
+1143 
-1154 VRYADGS
+1154 
-1161 VVGDSNGVYETGADG
+1161 
-1176 TILITGLEANKA
+1176 
-1188 IIVTET
+1188 
-1194 KAPNGFAIDTKPQT
+1194 
-1208 VTTIAGKVVQLTFA
+1208 
-1222 NAPYGK
+1222 
-1228 LVIEKRDA
+1228 
-1236 ETNNLLPGAEFRVT
+1236 
-1250 TAAGCEVGQNGVIG
+1250 
-1264 DTTLT
+1264 
-1269 SNGIFRTDADG
+1269 
-1280 KITISNLRPGNYIIT
+1280 
-1295 EIKAPDG
+1295 
-1302 YLIDDPTRN
+1302 
-1311 VTVTA
+1311 
-1316 GDTQTI
+1316 
-1322 VFKNHSTCSLLIKKV
+1322 STCSLLIKKV

-1487 GSYVITEIKAPDG
+1487 GNYIITEIKAPDG

-1648 VAKLNGEIV
+1648 VAKMNGEIV

-1722 IDSVTKKG
+1722 IDSVTRKG

>member
-24 PTSAFAAS
+24 PTSAFAAPS
-32 SENMPSEITLKKSDY
+32 GSMPSEITLQKSDY

-61 FDKPLYLHI
+61 FGEPLYLHI
-70 INMNVGGKTKVGFC
+70 INMNVGGKTNVGFC

-116 YYYCMTDAKYMT
+116 YYYCMTDAKYQT
-128 DAYKAK
+128 DAYKEK
-134 FGSQLWTDQNMIRYH
+134 WGGELWTDQNLIRYH

-170 AEGQRVAIAK
+170 AEGQKVAIAK

-206 FYEKGCKVIDN
+206 FYQKGEKVLDN
-217 PDCWPDVD
+217 TDCWPDVD

-255 ATPRGEPTIDDYQIV
+255 ATPKKSDIPSDKYQIV

-278 PTKGLPGATFSLT
+278 PTKGLAGATFSLE
-291 MVGSDDPSFPMTGVT
+291 MVGSDDPKFPMTGVT
-306 GQDGTYTFKPLKAGT
+306 GQDGTYTFKNLKAGT

-334 IDNPGPYT
+334 IDNPGPYA
-342 VTLPMNGQK
+342 VTLPTNGQK
-351 TVTVTATDTPITTSS
+351 TVTVTALDTPITLAS

-373 KDIPTMGLAGAT
+373 KDRPTMGLAGAT

-393 NFKYEGQTV
+393 NFTYEGQTV
-402 AGGALTDVPWDTM
+402 EGGALTDVPWDTM
-415 PVGSYIAEEI
+415 PVGSYVAEEI

-433 PSPHEKKEFYWDKKS
+433 PSPHEKKEFYWDKKNE
-448 DVTLVFENDSKVKVQ
+448 VKLVFENDSKVKVQ

-708 HEFQVNAGKTE
+708 HEFQVNAGVTN

-793 TEVEAPEGYQLDEP
+793 TEVEAPAGYQLDEP

-845 PGATFQLRYLDGTSG
+845 PGATFQLRYLGGTSG

-875 VCSWTGLKA
+875 VCSWTSLKA

-934 DAKNPTKVLAGA
+934 DAKHPTKVLAGA

-988 VEAPAGYIIDGQAQ
+988 IEAPAGYIIDGQAQ

-1031 ATGKLLPG
+1031 ATGKLLSG

-1059 NNLTI
+1059 NDLTI

-1123 ITFANPS
+1123 ITFANP
-1130 TCSLLIKKVCSIN
+1130 
-1143 TDKMLEGAVFD
+1143 
-1154 VRYADGS
+1154 
-1161 VVGDSNGVYETGADG
+1161 
-1176 TILITGLEANKA
+1176 
-1188 IIVTET
+1188 
-1194 KAPNGFAIDTKPQT
+1194 
-1208 VTTIAGKVVQLTFA
+1208 
-1222 NAPYGK
+1222 
-1228 LVIEKRDA
+1228 
-1236 ETNNLLPGAEFRVT
+1236 
-1250 TAAGCEVGQNGVIG
+1250 
-1264 DTTLT
+1264 
-1269 SNGIFRTDADG
+1269 
-1280 KITISNLRPGNYIIT
+1280 
-1295 EIKAPDG
+1295 
-1302 YLIDDPTRN
+1302 
-1311 VTVTA
+1311 
-1316 GDTQTI
+1316 
-1322 VFKNHSTCSLLIKKV
+1322 STCSLLIKKV

-1487 GSYVITEIKAPDG
+1487 GNYVITEIKAPDG

-1648 VAKLNGEIV
+1648 VAKMNGEIV

-1722 IDSVTKKG
+1722 IDSVTRKG

>member
-24 PTSAFAAS
+24 PTSAFAAPS
-32 SENMPSEITLKKSDY
+32 GSMPSEITLQKSDY

-61 FDKPLYLHI
+61 FGEPLYLHI
-70 INMNVGGKTKVGFC
+70 INMNVGGKTNVGFC

-116 YYYCMTDAKYMT
+116 YYYCMTDAKYQT
-128 DAYKAK
+128 DAYKEK
-134 FGSQLWTDQNMIRYH
+134 WGGELWTDQNLIRYH

-170 AEGQRVAIAK
+170 AEGQKVAIAK

-206 FYEKGCKVIDN
+206 FYQKGEKVLDN
-217 PDCWPDVD
+217 TDCWPDVD
-225 VTLYHYIGGNATSP
+225 VTLYHYIGGDATSP

-255 ATPRGEPTIDDYQIV
+255 ATPKKSDIPSDKYQIV

-278 PTKGLPGATFSLT
+278 PTKGLAGATFSLE
-291 MVGSDDPSFPMTGVT
+291 MVGSDDPKFPMTGVT
-306 GQDGTYTFKPLKAGT
+306 GQDGTYTFKNLKAGT

-334 IDNPGPYT
+334 IDNPGPYA
-342 VTLPMNGQK
+342 VTLPTNGQK
-351 TVTVTATDTPITTSS
+351 TVTVTALDTPITLAS

-373 KDIPTMGLAGAT
+373 KDRPTMGLAGAT

-393 NFKYEGQTV
+393 NFTYEGQTV
-402 AGGALTDVPWDTM
+402 EGGALTDVPWDTM
-415 PVGSYIAEEI
+415 PVGSYVAEEI

-433 PSPHEKKEFYWDKKS
+433 PSPHEKKEFYWDKKNE
-448 DVTLVFENDSKVKVQ
+448 VKLVFENDSKVKVQ

-579 TYHETLTTDG
+579 TYHEALTTDG

-708 HEFQVNAGKTE
+708 HEFQVNAGVTN

-793 TEVEAPEGYQLDEP
+793 TEVEAPAGYQLDEP

-845 PGATFQLRYLDGTSG
+845 PGATFQLRYLGGTSG
-860 TGGTVIGEKVTDQNG
+860 TGGTAIGEKVTDQNG

-934 DAKNPTKVLAGA
+934 DAKHPTKVLAGA

-972 ITIAGLEPEKT
+972 ITIAGLEPKKT

-988 VEAPAGYIIDGQAQ
+988 IEAPAGYIIDGQAQ

-1059 NNLTI
+1059 NDLTI

-1085 KGLTPGNYTI
+1085 KGLTPGHYTI

-1123 ITFANPS
+1123 ITFANP
-1130 TCSLLIKKVCSIN
+1130 
-1143 TDKMLEGAVFD
+1143 
-1154 VRYADGS
+1154 
-1161 VVGDSNGVYETGADG
+1161 
-1176 TILITGLEANKA
+1176 
-1188 IIVTET
+1188 
-1194 KAPNGFAIDTKPQT
+1194 
-1208 VTTIAGKVVQLTFA
+1208 
-1222 NAPYGK
+1222 
-1228 LVIEKRDA
+1228 
-1236 ETNNLLPGAEFRVT
+1236 
-1250 TAAGCEVGQNGVIG
+1250 
-1264 DTTLT
+1264 
-1269 SNGIFRTDADG
+1269 
-1280 KITISNLRPGNYIIT
+1280 
-1295 EIKAPDG
+1295 
-1302 YLIDDPTRN
+1302 
-1311 VTVTA
+1311 
-1316 GDTQTI
+1316 
-1322 VFKNHSTCSLLIKKV
+1322 STCSLLIKKV

-1487 GSYVITEIKAPDG
+1487 GSYIITEIKAPDG

-1648 VAKLNGEIV
+1648 VAKMNGEIV

-1722 IDSVTKKG
+1722 IDSVTRKG

-2066 RWTTSVYSHYVPAKP
+2066 RWTTSIYSHYVPAKP
-2081 AAPKSPKL
+2081 AAPKSPTL

>member
-24 PTSAFAAS
+24 PTSAFAAPS
-32 SENMPSEITLKKSDY
+32 GSMPSEITLQKSDY

-61 FDKPLYLHI
+61 FGEPLYLHI
-70 INMNVGGKTKVGFC
+70 INMNVGGKTNVGFC

-116 YYYCMTDAKYMT
+116 YYYCMTDAKYQT
-128 DAYKAK
+128 DAYKEK
-134 FGSQLWTDQNMIRYH
+134 WGGELWTDQNLIRYH

-170 AEGQRVAIAK
+170 AEGQKVAIAK

-206 FYEKGCKVIDN
+206 FYQKGEKVLDN
-217 PDCWPDVD
+217 TDCWPDVD

-255 ATPRGEPTIDDYQIV
+255 ATPSIPTAESYQIV

-278 PTKGLPGATFSLT
+278 PTKGLSGATFSLT
-291 MVGSDDPSFPMTGVT
+291 MVGSTKTLTGVT
-306 GQDGTYTFKPLKAGT
+306 GQDGTYTFKNLKAGT

-334 IDNPGPYT
+334 IDNPGPYA
-342 VTLPMNGQK
+342 VTLPTNGQN
-351 TVTVTATDTPITTSS
+351 TVTVTALDTPITLAS

-373 KDIPTMGLAGAT
+373 KDRPTMGLAGAT

-393 NFKYEGQTV
+393 NFTYEGQTV
-402 AGGALTDVPWDTM
+402 EGGALTDVPWDTM
-415 PVGSYIAEEI
+415 PVGSYVAEEI

-433 PSPHEKKEFYWDKKS
+433 PSPHEKKEFYWDKKNE
-448 DVTLVFENDSKVKVQ
+448 VKLVFENDSKVKVQ

-708 HEFQVNAGKTE
+708 HEFQVNAGVTN

-793 TEVEAPEGYQLDEP
+793 TEVEAPAGYQLDEP

-845 PGATFQLRYLDGTSG
+845 PGATFQLRYLGGTSG

-875 VCSWTGLKA
+875 VCSWTSLKA

-934 DAKNPTKVLAGA
+934 DAKHPTKVLAGA

-988 VEAPAGYIIDGQAQ
+988 IEAPAGYIIDGQAQ

-1059 NNLTI
+1059 NDLTI

-1123 ITFANPS
+1123 ITFANP
-1130 TCSLLIKKVCSIN
+1130 
-1143 TDKMLEGAVFD
+1143 
-1154 VRYADGS
+1154 
-1161 VVGDSNGVYETGADG
+1161 
-1176 TILITGLEANKA
+1176 
-1188 IIVTET
+1188 
-1194 KAPNGFAIDTKPQT
+1194 
-1208 VTTIAGKVVQLTFA
+1208 
-1222 NAPYGK
+1222 
-1228 LVIEKRDA
+1228 
-1236 ETNNLLPGAEFRVT
+1236 
-1250 TAAGCEVGQNGVIG
+1250 
-1264 DTTLT
+1264 
-1269 SNGIFRTDADG
+1269 
-1280 KITISNLRPGNYIIT
+1280 
-1295 EIKAPDG
+1295 
-1302 YLIDDPTRN
+1302 
-1311 VTVTA
+1311 
-1316 GDTQTI
+1316 
-1322 VFKNHSTCSLLIKKV
+1322 STCSLLIKKV

-1487 GSYVITEIKAPDG
+1487 GNYVITEIKAPDG

-1648 VAKLNGEIV
+1648 VAKMNGEIV

-1722 IDSVTKKG
+1722 IDSVTRKG

-1919 NNNVMRWTVSGVRND
+1919 NNNIMRWTVSGVRND

>member
-24 PTSAFAAS
+24 PTSAFAAPS
-32 SENMPSEITLKKSDY
+32 GSMPSEITLQKSDY
-47 FLDTDGSKTYNSPS
+47 FLDTAGSKTYNSPS
-61 FDKPLYLHI
+61 FGEPLYLHI

-116 YYYCMTDAKYMT
+116 YYYCMTDAKYQT
-128 DAYKAK
+128 DAYKEK
-134 FGSQLWTDQNMIRYH
+134 WGGELWTDQNLIRYH

-170 AEGQRVAIAK
+170 AEGQKVAIAK

-206 FYEKGCKVIDN
+206 FYQKGEKVLDN
-217 PDCWPDVD
+217 TDCWPDVD

-244 YTNDNTQAIMV
+244 YTNENTQAIMV
-255 ATPRGEPTIDDYQIV
+255 ATPKEPTSEEYQIV

-278 PTKGLPGATFSLT
+278 PTKGLAGAEFSLE
-291 MVGSDDPSFPMTGVT
+291 MVGSDDPKFPMTGVT
-306 GQDGTYTFKPLKAGT
+306 GQNGTYTFRGLKAGT
-321 YQVTETEAPEGYQ
+321 YQVTETKAPEDYQ

-342 VTLPMNGQK
+342 VTLPTNGQK
-351 TVTVTATDTPITTSS
+351 TVTVTALDTPITLAS

-373 KDIPTMGLAGAT
+373 KDRPTMGLAGAT

-393 NFKYEGQTV
+393 NFTYEGQTV
-402 AGGALTDVPWDTM
+402 EGGALTDVPWDTM
-415 PVGSYIAEEI
+415 PVGSYVAEEI

-433 PSPHEKKEFYWDKKS
+433 PSPHEKKEFYWDKKNE
-448 DVTLVFENDSKVKVQ
+448 VKLVFENDSKVKVQ

-520 VVNSEPV
+520 VINSEPV

-793 TEVEAPEGYQLDEP
+793 TEVEAPAGYQLDEP

-845 PGATFQLRYLDGTSG
+845 PGATFQLRYLGGTSG

-934 DAKNPTKVLAGA
+934 DAKHPTKVLAGA

-988 VEAPAGYIIDGQAQ
+988 IEAPAGYIIDGQAQ

-1031 ATGKLLPG
+1031 ATGKLLSG

-1059 NNLTI
+1059 NDLTI

-1194 KAPNGFAIDTKPQT
+1194 KAPDGFAIDTKPQT
-1208 VTTIAGKVVQLTFA
+1208 ITTIAGKTVQLTFA

-1228 LVIEKRDA
+1228 LV
-1236 ETNNLLPGAEFRVT
+1236 
-1250 TAAGCEVGQNGVIG
+1250 
-1264 DTTLT
+1264 
-1269 SNGIFRTDADG
+1269 
-1280 KITISNLRPGNYIIT
+1280 
-1295 EIKAPDG
+1295 
-1302 YLIDDPTRN
+1302 
-1311 VTVTA
+1311 
-1316 GDTQTI
+1316 
-1322 VFKNHSTCSLLIKKV
+1322 
-1337 CTENPDKMLEG
+1337 
-1348 AVFDVRYADG
+1348 
-1358 TVVGDSNG
+1358 
-1366 VFTTGADGTILI
+1366 
-1378 TGLEANK
+1378 
-1385 AIVVTET
+1385 
-1392 KAPDGFAIDTT
+1392 
-1403 PQTITTQAGKVVQLT
+1403 
-1418 FANAP
+1418 
-1423 YGKII
+1423 

-1462 DTNLTSNGIFTTGAD
+1462 DTKLTSNGIFTTGAD

-1487 GSYVITEIKAPDG
+1487 GSYIITEIKAPDG

-1648 VAKLNGEIV
+1648 VAKMNGEIV

-1722 IDSVTKKG
+1722 IDSVTRKG

-1919 NNNVMRWTVSGVRND
+1919 NNNIMRWTVSGVRND

-2066 RWTTSVYSHYVPAKP
+2066 RWTTSIYSHYVPAKP
-2081 AAPKSPKL
+2081 AAPKSPTL

>member
-24 PTSAFAAS
+24 PTSAFAAPS
-32 SENMPSEITLKKSDY
+32 GSMPSEITLQKSDY
-47 FLDTDGSKTYNSPS
+47 FLDTAGSKTYNSPS
-61 FDKPLYLHI
+61 FGEPLYLHI

-116 YYYCMTDAKYMT
+116 YYYCMTDAKYQT
-128 DAYKAK
+128 DAYKEK
-134 FGSQLWTDQNMIRYH
+134 WGGELWTDQNLIRYH

-170 AEGQRVAIAK
+170 AEGQKVAIAK

-206 FYEKGCKVIDN
+206 FYQKGEKVLDN
-217 PDCWPDVD
+217 TDCWPDVD

-244 YTNDNTQAIMV
+244 YTNENTQAIMV
-255 ATPRGEPTIDDYQIV
+255 ATPKEPTSEEYQIV

-278 PTKGLPGATFSLT
+278 PTKGLAGAEFSLE
-291 MVGSDDPSFPMTGVT
+291 MVGSDDPKFPMTGVT
-306 GQDGTYTFKPLKAGT
+306 GQNGTYTFRGLKAGT
-321 YQVTETEAPEGYQ
+321 YQVTETKAPEDYQ

-342 VTLPMNGQK
+342 VTLPTNGQK
-351 TVTVTATDTPITTSS
+351 TVTVTALDTPITLAS

-373 KDIPTMGLAGAT
+373 KDRPTMGLAGAT

-393 NFKYEGQTV
+393 NFTYEGQTV
-402 AGGALTDVPWDTM
+402 EGGALTDVPWDTM
-415 PVGSYIAEEI
+415 PVGSYVAEEI

-433 PSPHEKKEFYWDKKS
+433 PSPHEKKEFYWDKKNE
-448 DVTLVFENDSKVKVQ
+448 VKLVFENDSKVKVQ

-537 GNKTVTVEATNHRKP
+537 GNKTITVEATNHRKP

-579 TYHETLTTDG
+579 TYHEALTTDG

-708 HEFQVNAGKTE
+708 HEFQVNAGVTN

-793 TEVEAPEGYQLDEP
+793 TEVEAPAGYQLDEP

-845 PGATFQLRYLDGTSG
+845 PGATFQLRYLGGTSG
-860 TGGTVIGEKVTDQNG
+860 TGGTAIGEKVTDQNG

-972 ITIAGLEPEKT
+972 ITIAGLEPKKT

-988 VEAPAGYIIDGQAQ
+988 IEAPAGYIIDGQAQ

-1059 NNLTI
+1059 NDLTI

-1085 KGLTPGNYTI
+1085 KGLTPGHYTI

-1123 ITFANPS
+1123 ITFANP
-1130 TCSLLIKKVCSIN
+1130 
-1143 TDKMLEGAVFD
+1143 
-1154 VRYADGS
+1154 
-1161 VVGDSNGVYETGADG
+1161 
-1176 TILITGLEANKA
+1176 
-1188 IIVTET
+1188 
-1194 KAPNGFAIDTKPQT
+1194 
-1208 VTTIAGKVVQLTFA
+1208 
-1222 NAPYGK
+1222 
-1228 LVIEKRDA
+1228 
-1236 ETNNLLPGAEFRVT
+1236 
-1250 TAAGCEVGQNGVIG
+1250 
-1264 DTTLT
+1264 
-1269 SNGIFRTDADG
+1269 
-1280 KITISNLRPGNYIIT
+1280 
-1295 EIKAPDG
+1295 
-1302 YLIDDPTRN
+1302 
-1311 VTVTA
+1311 
-1316 GDTQTI
+1316 
-1322 VFKNHSTCSLLIKKV
+1322 STCSLLIKKV

-1487 GSYVITEIKAPDG
+1487 GNYVITEIKAPDG

-1648 VAKLNGEIV
+1648 VAKMNGEIV

-1722 IDSVTKKG
+1722 IDSVTRKG

-1896 LNVTDPVI
+1896 LNVTAPVI

-2066 RWTTSVYSHYVPAKP
+2066 RWTTSIYSHYVPAKP

>member
-24 PTSAFAAS
+24 PTSAFAAPS
-32 SENMPSEITLKKSDY
+32 GSMPSEITLQKSDY

-61 FDKPLYLHI
+61 FGEPLYLHI

-116 YYYCMTDAKYMT
+116 YYYCMTDAKYQT
-128 DAYKAK
+128 DAYKEK
-134 FGSQLWTDQNMIRYH
+134 WGGELWTDQKLIRYH

-170 AEGQRVAIAK
+170 AEGQKVAIAK

-206 FYEKGCKVIDN
+206 FYQKGEKVLDN
-217 PDCWPDVD
+217 TDCWPDVD

-255 ATPRGEPTIDDYQIV
+255 ATPSIPTAESYQIV

-278 PTKGLPGATFSLT
+278 PTKGLSGATFSLT
-291 MVGSDDPSFPMTGVT
+291 MVGSTKTLTGVT
-306 GQDGTYTFKPLKAGT
+306 GQDGTYTFKNLKAGT

-334 IDNPGPYT
+334 IDNPGPYA
-342 VTLPMNGQK
+342 VTLPTNGQN
-351 TVTVTATDTPITTSS
+351 TVTVTATDTPITLAS

-373 KDIPTMGLAGAT
+373 KDRPTMGLAGAT

-393 NFKYEGQTV
+393 NFTYEGQTV
-402 AGGALTDVPWDTM
+402 EGGALTDVPWDTM
-415 PVGSYIAEEI
+415 PVGSYVAEEI

-433 PSPHEKKEFYWDKKS
+433 PSPHEKKEFYWDKKNE
-448 DVTLVFENDSKVKVQ
+448 VKLVFENDSKVKVQ

-708 HEFQVNAGKTE
+708 HEFQVNAGVTN

-793 TEVEAPEGYQLDEP
+793 TEVEAPAGYQLDEP

-845 PGATFQLRYLDGTSG
+845 PGATFQLRYLGGTSG

-988 VEAPAGYIIDGQAQ
+988 IEAPAGYIIDGQAQ

-1059 NNLTI
+1059 NDLTI

-1123 ITFANPS
+1123 ITFANP
-1130 TCSLLIKKVCSIN
+1130 
-1143 TDKMLEGAVFD
+1143 
-1154 VRYADGS
+1154 
-1161 VVGDSNGVYETGADG
+1161 
-1176 TILITGLEANKA
+1176 
-1188 IIVTET
+1188 
-1194 KAPNGFAIDTKPQT
+1194 
-1208 VTTIAGKVVQLTFA
+1208 
-1222 NAPYGK
+1222 
-1228 LVIEKRDA
+1228 
-1236 ETNNLLPGAEFRVT
+1236 
-1250 TAAGCEVGQNGVIG
+1250 
-1264 DTTLT
+1264 
-1269 SNGIFRTDADG
+1269 
-1280 KITISNLRPGNYIIT
+1280 
-1295 EIKAPDG
+1295 
-1302 YLIDDPTRN
+1302 
-1311 VTVTA
+1311 
-1316 GDTQTI
+1316 
-1322 VFKNHSTCSLLIKKV
+1322 STCSLLIKKV

-1487 GSYVITEIKAPDG
+1487 GNYIITEIKAPDG

-1648 VAKLNGEIV
+1648 VAKMNGEIV

-1722 IDSVTKKG
+1722 IDSVTRKG

>member
-32 SENMPSEITLKKSDY
+32 SESMPSEITLKKSDY

-70 INMNVGGKTKVGFC
+70 INMNVGGETKVGFC

-96 GKKWGNPEPVTNS
+96 GKKWGNPETVTNS

-116 YYYCMTDAKYMT
+116 YYYCMTDAKYQT
-128 DAYKAK
+128 DAYKEKWGGA
-134 FGSQLWTDQNMIRYH
+134 LWTDQNMIRYH

-170 AEGQRVAIAK
+170 AEGQKVAIAK

-206 FYEKGCKVIDN
+206 FYQKGEKVLDN
-217 PDCWPDVD
+217 TDCWPDVD

-255 ATPRGEPTIDDYQIV
+255 ATPKEPTSEKYQIV

-278 PTKGLPGATFSLT
+278 PTKGLAGAEFSLE
-291 MVGSDDPSFPMTGVT
+291 MVGSDDPKFPMTGVT
-306 GQDGTYTFKPLKAGT
+306 GQNGTLTFTNLKAGT
-321 YQVTETEAPEGYQ
+321 YQVTETKAPEDYQ

-342 VTLPMNGQK
+342 VTLPTNGQK
-351 TVTVTATDTPITTSS
+351 TVTVTATDTPITIAS

-373 KDIPTMGLAGAT
+373 KDRPTMGLAGAT

-393 NFKYEGQTV
+393 NFTYEGQTV
-402 AGGALTDVPWDTM
+402 EGGALTDVPWDTM
-415 PVGSYIAEEI
+415 PVGSYVAEEI

-433 PSPHEKKEFYWDKKS
+433 PSPHEKKEFYWDKKNE
-448 DVTLVFENDSKVKVQ
+448 VKLVFENDSKVKVQ

-562 TKEPVANCT
+562 TKKPVANCT

-708 HEFQVNAGKTE
+708 HEFQVNAGVTN

-793 TEVEAPEGYQLDEP
+793 TEVEAPAGYQLDEP

-845 PGATFQLRYLDGTSG
+845 PGATFQLRYLGGTSG
-860 TGGTVIGEKVTDQNG
+860 TGGTAIGEKVTDQNG

-988 VEAPAGYIIDGQAQ
+988 IEAPAGYIIDGQAQ

-1059 NNLTI
+1059 NDLTI

-1123 ITFANPS
+1123 ITFANP
-1130 TCSLLIKKVCSIN
+1130 
-1143 TDKMLEGAVFD
+1143 
-1154 VRYADGS
+1154 
-1161 VVGDSNGVYETGADG
+1161 
-1176 TILITGLEANKA
+1176 
-1188 IIVTET
+1188 
-1194 KAPNGFAIDTKPQT
+1194 
-1208 VTTIAGKVVQLTFA
+1208 
-1222 NAPYGK
+1222 
-1228 LVIEKRDA
+1228 
-1236 ETNNLLPGAEFRVT
+1236 
-1250 TAAGCEVGQNGVIG
+1250 
-1264 DTTLT
+1264 
-1269 SNGIFRTDADG
+1269 
-1280 KITISNLRPGNYIIT
+1280 
-1295 EIKAPDG
+1295 
-1302 YLIDDPTRN
+1302 
-1311 VTVTA
+1311 
-1316 GDTQTI
+1316 
-1322 VFKNHSTCSLLIKKV
+1322 STCSLLIKKV

-1487 GSYVITEIKAPDG
+1487 GNYIITEIKAPDG

-1648 VAKLNGEIV
+1648 VAKMNGEIV

-1722 IDSVTKKG
+1722 IDSVTRKG

>member
-845 PGATFQLRYLDGTSG
+845 PGATFQLRYLGGTSG

-1208 VTTIAGKVVQLTFA
+1208 
-1222 NAPYGK
+1222 
-1228 LVIEKRDA
+1228 
-1236 ETNNLLPGAEFRVT
+1236 
-1250 TAAGCEVGQNGVIG
+1250 
-1264 DTTLT
+1264 
-1269 SNGIFRTDADG
+1269 
-1280 KITISNLRPGNYIIT
+1280 
-1295 EIKAPDG
+1295 
-1302 YLIDDPTRN
+1302 
-1311 VTVTA
+1311 
-1316 GDTQTI
+1316 
-1322 VFKNHSTCSLLIKKV
+1322 
-1337 CTENPDKMLEG
+1337 
-1348 AVFDVRYADG
+1348 
-1358 TVVGDSNG
+1358 
-1366 VFTTGADGTILI
+1366 
-1378 TGLEANK
+1378 
-1385 AIVVTET
+1385 
-1392 KAPDGFAIDTT
+1392 
-1403 PQTITTQAGKVVQLT
+1403 ITTQAGKVVQLT

-1722 IDSVTKKG
+1722 IDSVTRKG

>member
-1 MRTKI
+1 MRQKI

-24 PTSAFAAS
+24 PTSAFAAPS
-32 SENMPSEITLKKSDY
+32 GSMPSEITLQKSDY

-61 FDKPLYLHI
+61 FGEPLYLHI
-70 INMNVGGKTKVGFC
+70 INMNVGGKTKIGFC

-116 YYYCMTDAKYMT
+116 YYYCMTDAKYQT
-128 DAYKAK
+128 DAYKEK
-134 FGSQLWTDQNMIRYH
+134 WGGELWTDQNLIRYH

-170 AEGQRVAIAK
+170 AEGQKVAIAK

-206 FYEKGCKVIDN
+206 FYQKGEKVLDN
-217 PDCWPDVD
+217 TDCWPDVD

-255 ATPRGEPTIDDYQIV
+255 ATPSIPTAESYQIV

-278 PTKGLPGATFSLT
+278 PTKGLSGATFSLT
-291 MVGSDDPSFPMTGVT
+291 MVGSTKTLTGVT
-306 GQDGTYTFKPLKAGT
+306 GQDGTYTFKNLKAGT
-321 YQVTETEAPEGYQ
+321 YQVTETKAPDGYQ

-342 VTLPMNGQK
+342 VTLPTNGQK
-351 TVTVTATDTPITTSS
+351 TVTVTALDTPITLAS

-373 KDIPTMGLAGAT
+373 KDRPTMGLAGAT

-393 NFKYEGQTV
+393 NFTYEGQTV
-402 AGGALTDVPWDTM
+402 EGGALTDVPWDTM
-415 PVGSYIAEEI
+415 PVGSYVAEEI

-433 PSPHEKKEFYWDKKS
+433 PSPHEKKEFYWDKKNE
-448 DVTLVFENDSKVKVQ
+448 VKLVFENDSKVKVQ

-579 TYHETLTTDG
+579 TYHEALTTDG

-708 HEFQVNAGKTE
+708 HEFQVNAGVTN

-793 TEVEAPEGYQLDEP
+793 TEVEAPAGYQLDEP

-845 PGATFQLRYLDGTSG
+845 PGATFQLRYLGGTSG

-875 VCSWTGLKA
+875 VCSWTSLKA

-934 DAKNPTKVLAGA
+934 DAKHPTKVLAGA

-988 VEAPAGYIIDGQAQ
+988 IEAPAGYIIDGQAQ

-1031 ATGKLLPG
+1031 ATGKLLSG

-1059 NNLTI
+1059 NDLTI

-1123 ITFANPS
+1123 ITFANP
-1130 TCSLLIKKVCSIN
+1130 
-1143 TDKMLEGAVFD
+1143 
-1154 VRYADGS
+1154 
-1161 VVGDSNGVYETGADG
+1161 
-1176 TILITGLEANKA
+1176 
-1188 IIVTET
+1188 
-1194 KAPNGFAIDTKPQT
+1194 
-1208 VTTIAGKVVQLTFA
+1208 
-1222 NAPYGK
+1222 
-1228 LVIEKRDA
+1228 
-1236 ETNNLLPGAEFRVT
+1236 
-1250 TAAGCEVGQNGVIG
+1250 
-1264 DTTLT
+1264 
-1269 SNGIFRTDADG
+1269 
-1280 KITISNLRPGNYIIT
+1280 
-1295 EIKAPDG
+1295 
-1302 YLIDDPTRN
+1302 
-1311 VTVTA
+1311 
-1316 GDTQTI
+1316 
-1322 VFKNHSTCSLLIKKV
+1322 STCSLLIKKV

-1487 GSYVITEIKAPDG
+1487 GNYIITEIKAPDG

-1648 VAKLNGEIV
+1648 VAKMNGEIV

-1722 IDSVTKKG
+1722 IDSVTRKG

>member
-24 PTSAFAAS
+24 PTSAFAAPS
-32 SENMPSEITLKKSDY
+32 GSMPSEITLQKSDY

-61 FDKPLYLHI
+61 FGEPLYLHI
-70 INMNVGGKTKVGFC
+70 INMNVGGKTNVGFC

-116 YYYCMTDAKYMT
+116 YYYCMTDAKYQT
-128 DAYKAK
+128 DAYKEK
-134 FGSQLWTDQNMIRYH
+134 WGGELWTDQNLIRYH

-170 AEGQRVAIAK
+170 AEGQKVAIAK

-206 FYEKGCKVIDN
+206 FYQKGEKVLDN
-217 PDCWPDVD
+217 TDCWPDVD
-225 VTLYHYIGGNATSP
+225 VTLYHYIGGDATSP

-255 ATPRGEPTIDDYQIV
+255 ATPKKSDIPSDKYQIV

-278 PTKGLPGATFSLT
+278 PTKGLAGATFSLE
-291 MVGSDDPSFPMTGVT
+291 MVGSDDPKFPMTGVT
-306 GQDGTYTFKPLKAGT
+306 GQDGTYTFKNLKAGT

-334 IDNPGPYT
+334 IDNPGPYA
-342 VTLPMNGQK
+342 VTLPTNGQK
-351 TVTVTATDTPITTSS
+351 TVTVTALDTPITLAS

-373 KDIPTMGLAGAT
+373 KDRPTMGLAGAT

-393 NFKYEGQTV
+393 NFTYEGQTV
-402 AGGALTDVPWDTM
+402 EGGALTDVPWDTM
-415 PVGSYIAEEI
+415 PVGSYVAEEI

-433 PSPHEKKEFYWDKKS
+433 PSPHEKKEFYWDKKNE
-448 DVTLVFENDSKVKVQ
+448 VKLVFENDSKVKVQ

-562 TKEPVANCT
+562 TKKPVANCT

-708 HEFQVNAGKTE
+708 HEFQVNAGVTN

-793 TEVEAPEGYQLDEP
+793 TEVEAPAGYQLDEP

-845 PGATFQLRYLDGTSG
+845 PGATFQLRYLGGTSG

-934 DAKNPTKVLAGA
+934 DAKHPTKVLAGA

-988 VEAPAGYIIDGQAQ
+988 IEAPAGYIIDGQAQ

-1059 NNLTI
+1059 NDLTI

-1123 ITFANPS
+1123 ITFANP
-1130 TCSLLIKKVCSIN
+1130 
-1143 TDKMLEGAVFD
+1143 
-1154 VRYADGS
+1154 
-1161 VVGDSNGVYETGADG
+1161 
-1176 TILITGLEANKA
+1176 
-1188 IIVTET
+1188 
-1194 KAPNGFAIDTKPQT
+1194 
-1208 VTTIAGKVVQLTFA
+1208 
-1222 NAPYGK
+1222 
-1228 LVIEKRDA
+1228 
-1236 ETNNLLPGAEFRVT
+1236 
-1250 TAAGCEVGQNGVIG
+1250 
-1264 DTTLT
+1264 
-1269 SNGIFRTDADG
+1269 
-1280 KITISNLRPGNYIIT
+1280 
-1295 EIKAPDG
+1295 
-1302 YLIDDPTRN
+1302 
-1311 VTVTA
+1311 
-1316 GDTQTI
+1316 
-1322 VFKNHSTCSLLIKKV
+1322 STCSLLIKKV

-1487 GSYVITEIKAPDG
+1487 GNYVITEIKAPDG

-1648 VAKLNGEIV
+1648 VAKMNGEIV

-1722 IDSVTKKG
+1722 IDSVTRKG

-2066 RWTTSVYSHYVPAKP
+2066 RWTTSIYSHYVPAKP
-2081 AAPKSPKL
+2081 AAPKSPTL

>member
-24 PTSAFAAS
+24 PTSAFAAPS
-32 SENMPSEITLKKSDY
+32 GSMPSEITLQKSDY

-61 FDKPLYLHI
+61 FGEPLYLHI
-70 INMNVGGKTKVGFC
+70 INMNVGGETKIGFC

-116 YYYCMTDAKYMT
+116 YYYCMTDTKYQT
-128 DAYKAK
+128 DAYKEK
-134 FGSQLWTDQNMIRYH
+134 WGGELWTDPNLIRYH

-170 AEGQRVAIAK
+170 AEGQKVAIAK

-206 FYEKGCKVIDN
+206 FYQKGEKVLDN
-217 PDCWPDVD
+217 TDCWPDVD

-244 YTNDNTQAIMV
+244 YTNENTQAIMV
-255 ATPRGEPTIDDYQIV
+255 ATPKEPTSEEYQIV

-278 PTKGLPGATFSLT
+278 PTKGLAGAEFSLE
-291 MVGSDDPSFPMTGVT
+291 MVGSDDPKFPMTGVT
-306 GQDGTYTFKPLKAGT
+306 GQNGTYTFRGLKAGT
-321 YQVTETEAPEGYQ
+321 YQVTETTAPDGYQ

-342 VTLPMNGQK
+342 VTLPTNGQK
-351 TVTVTATDTPITTSS
+351 TVTVTALDTPITLAS

-373 KDIPTMGLAGAT
+373 KDRPTMGLAGAT

-393 NFKYEGQTV
+393 NFTYEGQTV
-402 AGGALTDVPWDTM
+402 EGGALTDVPWDTM
-415 PVGSYIAEEI
+415 PVGSYVAEEI

-433 PSPHEKKEFYWDKKS
+433 PSPHEKKEFYWDKKNE
-448 DVTLVFENDSKVKVQ
+448 VKLVFENDSKVKVQ

-562 TKEPVANCT
+562 TKKPVANCT

-579 TYHETLTTDG
+579 TYHEALTTDG

-637 VPKTDF
+637 IPKTDF

-708 HEFQVNAGKTE
+708 HEFQVNAGVTN

-793 TEVEAPEGYQLDEP
+793 TEVEAPAGYQLDEP

-845 PGATFQLRYLDGTSG
+845 PGATFQLRYLGGTSG
-860 TGGTVIGEKVTDQNG
+860 TGGTAIGEKVTDQNG

-934 DAKNPTKVLAGA
+934 DAKHPTKVLAGA

-972 ITIAGLEPEKT
+972 ITIAGLEPKKT

-988 VEAPAGYIIDGQAQ
+988 IEAPAGYIIDGQAQ

-1059 NNLTI
+1059 NDLTI

-1085 KGLTPGNYTI
+1085 KGLTPGHYTI

-1123 ITFANPS
+1123 ITFANP
-1130 TCSLLIKKVCSIN
+1130 
-1143 TDKMLEGAVFD
+1143 
-1154 VRYADGS
+1154 
-1161 VVGDSNGVYETGADG
+1161 
-1176 TILITGLEANKA
+1176 
-1188 IIVTET
+1188 
-1194 KAPNGFAIDTKPQT
+1194 
-1208 VTTIAGKVVQLTFA
+1208 
-1222 NAPYGK
+1222 
-1228 LVIEKRDA
+1228 
-1236 ETNNLLPGAEFRVT
+1236 
-1250 TAAGCEVGQNGVIG
+1250 
-1264 DTTLT
+1264 
-1269 SNGIFRTDADG
+1269 
-1280 KITISNLRPGNYIIT
+1280 
-1295 EIKAPDG
+1295 
-1302 YLIDDPTRN
+1302 
-1311 VTVTA
+1311 
-1316 GDTQTI
+1316 
-1322 VFKNHSTCSLLIKKV
+1322 STCSLLIKKV

-1487 GSYVITEIKAPDG
+1487 GNYIITEIKAPDG

-1648 VAKLNGEIV
+1648 VAKMNGEIV

-1722 IDSVTKKG
+1722 IDSVTRKG

>member
-24 PTSAFAAS
+24 PTSAFAAPS
-32 SENMPSEITLKKSDY
+32 GSMPSEITLQKSDY

-61 FDKPLYLHI
+61 FGEPLYLHI

-116 YYYCMTDAKYMT
+116 YYYCMTDAQYQN
-128 DAYKAK
+128 DAYKEK
-134 FGSQLWTDQNMIRYH
+134 WNGELWTDQNLIRYH

-158 RALGQGAAIPSD
+158 RALGQGTAIPSD
-170 AEGQRVAIAK
+170 AEGQKVAIAK

-206 FYEKGCKVIDN
+206 FYQKGEKVLDN
-217 PDCWPDVD
+217 TDCWPDVD

-255 ATPRGEPTIDDYQIV
+255 ATPKNEPTSDTYRII

-278 PTKGLPGATFSLT
+278 PTKGLAGATFSLE
-291 MVGSDDPSFPMTGVT
+291 MVGSDDPSFPKPGVT
-306 GQDGTYTFKPLKAGT
+306 GQDGTYIFDRLKAGT
-321 YQVTETEAPEGYQ
+321 YQVTETKAPEGYQ

-342 VTLPMNGQK
+342 VTLPTNGQK
-351 TVTVTATDTPITTSS
+351 TVTVTALDTPITLAS

-373 KDIPTMGLAGAT
+373 KDRPTMGLAGAT

-393 NFKYEGQTV
+393 NFTYEGQTV
-402 AGGALTDVPWDTM
+402 EGGALTDVPWDTM
-415 PVGSYIAEEI
+415 PVGSYVAEEI

-433 PSPHEKKEFYWDKKS
+433 PSPHEKKEFYWDKKNE
-448 DVTLVFENDSKVKVQ
+448 VKLVFENDSKVKVQ

-589 AGRIFLENMTPGSY
+589 TGRIFLENMTPGSY
-603 EVKETAVPKGYNLNP
+603 EVKETAVPQGYNLNP

-680 LTVPNLEPGIYVAV
+680 LTVPNLDPGIYVAV

-708 HEFQVNAGKTE
+708 HEFQVNAGVTN

-793 TEVEAPEGYQLDEP
+793 TEVEAPAGYQLDEP

-845 PGATFQLRYLDGTSG
+845 PGATFQLRYLGGTSG

-934 DAKNPTKVLAGA
+934 DAKHPTKVLAGA

-988 VEAPAGYIIDGQAQ
+988 IEAPAGYIIDGQAQ

-1059 NNLTI
+1059 NDLTI

-1123 ITFANPS
+1123 ITFANP
-1130 TCSLLIKKVCSIN
+1130 
-1143 TDKMLEGAVFD
+1143 
-1154 VRYADGS
+1154 
-1161 VVGDSNGVYETGADG
+1161 
-1176 TILITGLEANKA
+1176 
-1188 IIVTET
+1188 
-1194 KAPNGFAIDTKPQT
+1194 
-1208 VTTIAGKVVQLTFA
+1208 
-1222 NAPYGK
+1222 
-1228 LVIEKRDA
+1228 
-1236 ETNNLLPGAEFRVT
+1236 
-1250 TAAGCEVGQNGVIG
+1250 
-1264 DTTLT
+1264 
-1269 SNGIFRTDADG
+1269 
-1280 KITISNLRPGNYIIT
+1280 
-1295 EIKAPDG
+1295 
-1302 YLIDDPTRN
+1302 
-1311 VTVTA
+1311 
-1316 GDTQTI
+1316 
-1322 VFKNHSTCSLLIKKV
+1322 STCSLLIKKV

-1487 GSYVITEIKAPDG
+1487 GNYIITEIKAPDG

-1648 VAKLNGEIV
+1648 VAKMNGEIV

-1722 IDSVTKKG
+1722 IDSVTRKG

>member
-24 PTSAFAAS
+24 PTSAFAAPS
-32 SENMPSEITLKKSDY
+32 GSMPSEITLQKSDY

-61 FDKPLYLHI
+61 FGEPLYLHI
-70 INMNVGGKTKVGFC
+70 INMNVGGETKIGFC

-116 YYYCMTDAKYMT
+116 YYYCMTDTKYQT
-128 DAYKAK
+128 DAYKEK
-134 FGSQLWTDQNMIRYH
+134 WGGELWTDPNLIRYH

-170 AEGQRVAIAK
+170 AEGQKVAIAK

-206 FYEKGCKVIDN
+206 FYQKGEKVLDN
-217 PDCWPDVD
+217 TDCWPDVD

-244 YTNDNTQAIMV
+244 YTNENTQAIMV
-255 ATPRGEPTIDDYQIV
+255 ATPKEPTSEEYQIV

-278 PTKGLPGATFSLT
+278 PTKGLAGAEFSLE
-291 MVGSDDPSFPMTGVT
+291 MVGSDDPKFPMTGVT
-306 GQDGTYTFKPLKAGT
+306 RQNGTYTFRGLKAGT
-321 YQVTETEAPEGYQ
+321 YQVTETTAPDGYQ

-342 VTLPMNGQK
+342 VTLPTNGQK
-351 TVTVTATDTPITTSS
+351 TVTVTALDTPITLAS

-373 KDIPTMGLAGAT
+373 KDRPTMGLAGAT

-393 NFKYEGQTV
+393 NFTYEGQTV
-402 AGGALTDVPWDTM
+402 EGGALTDVPWDTM
-415 PVGSYIAEEI
+415 PVGSYVAEEI

-433 PSPHEKKEFYWDKKS
+433 PSPHEKKEFYWDKKNE
-448 DVTLVFENDSKVKVQ
+448 VKLVFENDSKVKVQ

-579 TYHETLTTDG
+579 TYHEALTTDG

-708 HEFQVNAGKTE
+708 HEFQVNAGVTN

-793 TEVEAPEGYQLDEP
+793 TEVEAPAGYQLDEP

-845 PGATFQLRYLDGTSG
+845 PGATFQLRYLGGTSG
-860 TGGTVIGEKVTDQNG
+860 TGGTAIGEKVTDQNG

-972 ITIAGLEPEKT
+972 ITIAGLEPKKT

-988 VEAPAGYIIDGQAQ
+988 IEAPAGYIIDGQAQ

-1059 NNLTI
+1059 NDLTI

-1085 KGLTPGNYTI
+1085 KGLTPGHYTI

-1123 ITFANPS
+1123 ITFANP
-1130 TCSLLIKKVCSIN
+1130 
-1143 TDKMLEGAVFD
+1143 
-1154 VRYADGS
+1154 
-1161 VVGDSNGVYETGADG
+1161 
-1176 TILITGLEANKA
+1176 
-1188 IIVTET
+1188 
-1194 KAPNGFAIDTKPQT
+1194 
-1208 VTTIAGKVVQLTFA
+1208 
-1222 NAPYGK
+1222 
-1228 LVIEKRDA
+1228 
-1236 ETNNLLPGAEFRVT
+1236 
-1250 TAAGCEVGQNGVIG
+1250 
-1264 DTTLT
+1264 
-1269 SNGIFRTDADG
+1269 
-1280 KITISNLRPGNYIIT
+1280 
-1295 EIKAPDG
+1295 
-1302 YLIDDPTRN
+1302 
-1311 VTVTA
+1311 
-1316 GDTQTI
+1316 
-1322 VFKNHSTCSLLIKKV
+1322 STCSLLIKKV

-1487 GSYVITEIKAPDG
+1487 GNYVITEIKAPDG

-1648 VAKLNGEIV
+1648 VAKMNGEIV

-1722 IDSVTKKG
+1722 IDSVTRKG

-2081 AAPKSPKL
+2081 AAPKSPTL